1 MKDNLYNP
9 VPGKPG
15 CNCGQPPAHP
25 CPPPMPGCDCGQ
37 PPVPPQ
43 CPPPC
48 PPPEFPPFCPEDKPM
63 MGKPCCPPPPMP
75 PAPSVVSGMDLYEAM
90 NHLSD
95 RVNICIHNYNQVMAE
110 NYKAL
115 RNMQRAA
122 EENGAY
128 YGPGEV
134 WVEEGYYPDESA
146 TYHIVHKACVDRRG
160 EPIRMQLHLAYGNT
174 TNSKIEQNIF
184 SASKVEYADKIMV
197 AIPKGDKGWYGKAL
211 WHGCP
216 MPSADEPTLWTVGF
230 TRAGVMRV
238 YGNSVNVDQMLRDT
252 VEDAMGVS
260 GVLVMD
266 GKVTDDSYRQYIPN
280 AEQQTSRVCM
290 GQNMATREVVILTVG
305 NENDVNKK
313 GLTSKACA
321 EILRQYGC
329 DIAVELCEGV
339 GSGAMD
345 KGSLMYVP
353 DDTEEPTAYA
363 YWFISRKCFYKNDYE
378 RELAELVQNYG
389 ACIWGGFL
397 NKKAIAQVKSELE
410 EEIQRAKDAEQ
421 QLQENID
428 AEAKA
433 REDADNVLQ
442 DNIDAEAKARAD
454 ADKVLQGNIDA
465 EAKARA
471 DADKVLQGNIDAEAK
486 ARADAD
492 KVLQGNIGAEAKARA
507 DADKVLQGNI
517 DKEALARQNA
527 DAALQENINKEAQ
540 ARQAADTVLQGN
552 IDKETKARIAA
563 DTALGQ
569 RIDGLDTRLTAA
581 EAEIVKINQLLTV
594 LQQQMS
600 SLDATVT
607 ELAKT
612 ISDIET
618 SLNNLKQTVL
628 ALVSRVDEL
637 STTVNNIISGAQ
649 DLPYVKRA
657 GDTMSGALGLDYSRS
672 GNISNFGAIA
682 LGASKPTGSLRP
694 MIGVVGQQNSN
705 GDGILELHG
714 KNQVVVEL
722 GPDAETDSTRV
733 ATIDVGGADII
744 SRIRVRDASW
754 NAKGSIDATN
764 NGLGI
769 SATGKQIAV
778 SAGELKL
785 NAPITSD
792 IQVADD
798 SKVVKG
804 RLSDTT
810 DGVALSAEDGA
821 CLKVGKNAV
830 TVCDNT
836 GDTSQ
841 IKGVKTG
848 TENTDAVNVKQLR
861 DAGSAYVKK
870 SGDSMNGTLVFPD
883 NRYINFSGPAQ
894 YGDGVVYLNCTSLNA
909 PGLDNSKFQV
919 GIVSRGE
926 DASIGFTFTKGK
938 LTAGRGNTLD
948 KPCILGGIDTPVSEH
963 DAVNKGYVDGLVTVS
978 APALSDLSALNL
990 RLEIAGT
997 PSIALKGRTPVRVPN
1012 ERMVVLPF
1020 AGSGTAPGKGSGY
1033 ISFEYEVDN
1042 SGFGWAPVYCS
1053 MGQASTWT
1061 GGAYIWHNAEINK
1074 RAVASKINVEI
1085 ASNSD
1090 IPIAGN
1096 IYLKYLPLTTTEI
1109 TP

>member
-9 VPGKPG
+9 MPGKPG
-15 CNCGQPPAHP
+15 C
-25 CPPPMPGCDCGQ
+25 DCGK

-48 PPPEFPPFCPEDKPM
+48 PPPEFPPFCPEDRPV
-63 MGKPCCPPPPMP
+63 MGKPCCPPPPPMP
-75 PAPSVVSGMDLYEAM
+75 PVPSVVSGMDLYEAM

-95 RVNICIHNYNQVMAE
+95 RVNVCIHNYNQVMAE

-184 SASKVEYADKIMV
+184 SASKVEYADKMMV

-238 YGNSVNVDQMLRDT
+238 YGNSVSIDQMLRDT

-397 NKKAIAQVKSELE
+397 NKKAIAQVKAELE

-421 QLQENID
+421 QLQGNIDAEAAAREEADNQLQANID

-433 REDADNVLQ
+433 REDAD
-442 DNIDAEAKARAD
+442 
-454 ADKVLQGNIDA
+454 KVLQGNIDK
-465 EAKARA
+465 EAKARE
-471 DADKVLQGNIDAEAK
+471 DADKVLQS
-486 ARADAD
+486 
-492 KVLQGNIGAEAKARA
+492 
-507 DADKVLQGNI
+507 NI

-527 DAALQENINKEAQ
+527 DAALQDNINKEAQ
-540 ARQAADTVLQGN
+540 ARQAADTELQGN
-552 IDKETKARIAA
+552 IDKEAEARKAA

-569 RIDGLDTRLTAA
+569 RIDGLNTRLTAA

-594 LQQQMS
+594 LQQQMT

-612 ISDIET
+612 IADIET

-628 ALVSRVDEL
+628 TLVSRVDSISETI
-637 STTVNNIISGAQ
+637 SKIISGEQ

-657 GDTMSGALGLDYSRS
+657 GDTMSGDLKMA
-672 GNISNFGAIA
+672 
-682 LGASKPTGSLRP
+682 
-694 MIGVVGQQNSN
+694 
-705 GDGILELHG
+705 
-714 KNQVVVEL
+714 
-722 GPDAETDSTRV
+722 
-733 ATIDVGGADII
+733 
-744 SRIRVRDASW
+744 DASGTV
-754 NAKGSIDATN
+754 KGS
-764 NGLGI
+764 
-769 SATGKQIAV
+769 
-778 SAGELKL
+778 
-785 NAPITSD
+785 
-792 IQVADD
+792 
-798 SKVVKG
+798 
-804 RLSDTT
+804 LSDTT

-821 CLKVGKNAV
+821 CLKVGAEAV
-830 TVCDNT
+830 TVCDN
-836 GDTSQ
+836 GGGTSQ

-848 TENTDAVNVKQLR
+848 TEDTDAVNVKQLT
-861 DAGSAYVKK
+861 DAGSVFVKK
-870 SGDSMNGTLVFPD
+870 TGDTMTGQLTMNDDQQIVLFSSAGGGATILSGSSIRQDRVVTL
-883 NRYINFSGPAQ
+883 
-894 YGDGVVYLNCTSLNA
+894 
-909 PGLDNSKFQV
+909 
-919 GIVSRGE
+919 
-926 DASIGFTFTKGK
+926 
-938 LTAGRGNTLD
+938 
-948 KPCILGGIDTPVSEH
+948 LGGKAGKGTALEVWPDYVQLHKESGISHAVPLKGVATPTETN
-963 DAVNKGYVDGLVTVS
+963 DAVNKGYVDELLGLQYFSMGDALKWRGKAETGSISGVMLNIGKTVMLVLDPDTWYPPAGAYPDGTLKLPMPSGWSDRGPDYRGVNGYFSWRQAS
-978 APALSDLSALNL
+978 ACTADETSNVFSVHFIPDATSETVNPVLNINL
-990 RLEIAGT
+990 RINDETSHILNT
-997 PSIALKGRTPVRVPN
+997 SPVI
-1012 ERMVVLPF
+1012 F
-1020 AGSGTAPGKGSGY
+1020 
-1033 ISFEYEVDN
+1033 
-1042 SGFGWAPVYCS
+1042 
-1053 MGQASTWT
+1053 
-1061 GGAYIWHNAEINK
+1061 
-1074 RAVASKINVEI
+1074 VANYYSPTV
-1085 ASNSD
+1085 
-1090 IPIAGN
+1090 
-1096 IYLKYLPLTTTEI
+1096 
-1109 TP
+1109 

>member
-1 MKDNLYNP
+1 MKDNFYKP

-15 CNCGQPPAHP
+15 CNCGQPPSHP
-25 CPPPMPGCDCGQ
+25 CPTPMPGCDCGE

-48 PPPEFPPFCPEDKPM
+48 PPPEFPAFCPDDKPM

-397 NKKAIAQVKSELE
+397 NKKAIAQVKTELA

-428 AEAKA
+428 AEARA
-433 REDADNVLQ
+433 REDADN
-442 DNIDAEAKARAD
+442 
-454 ADKVLQGNIDA
+454 VLQGNIDA

-471 DADKVLQGNIDAEAK
+471 DADKVLQGNID
-486 ARADAD
+486 
-492 KVLQGNIGAEAKARA
+492 AEAKARA

-540 ARQAADTVLQGN
+540 ARQAGDAVLQGN
-552 IDKETKARIAA
+552 IDKETEARKAA

-569 RIDGLDTRLTAA
+569 RIDGLNTRLTAA

-594 LQQQMS
+594 LQQQMA

-628 ALVSRVDEL
+628 KLVSRVDEL

-657 GDTMSGALGLDYSRS
+657 GDTMTGDLKMASDSGTVM
-672 GNISNFGAIA
+672 GA
-682 LGASKPTGSLRP
+682 
-694 MIGVVGQQNSN
+694 
-705 GDGILELHG
+705 
-714 KNQVVVEL
+714 
-722 GPDAETDSTRV
+722 
-733 ATIDVGGADII
+733 
-744 SRIRVRDASW
+744 
-754 NAKGSIDATN
+754 
-764 NGLGI
+764 
-769 SATGKQIAV
+769 
-778 SAGELKL
+778 
-785 NAPITSD
+785 
-792 IQVADD
+792 
-798 SKVVKG
+798 
-804 RLSDTT
+804 LSDTA

-821 CLKVGKNAV
+821 CLKVGTEAV
-830 TVCDNT
+830 TVCDNA
-836 GDTSQ
+836 GSNAQ
-841 IKGVKTG
+841 IHGVKAG
-848 TENTDAVNVKQLR
+848 VADSDAVNVKQLT
-861 DAGSAYVKK
+861 DAGEEFVKK
-870 SGDSMNGTLVFPD
+870 SGDTM
-883 NRYINFSGPAQ
+883 SGELTIT
-894 YGDGVVYLNCTSLNA
+894 GGHNL
-909 PGLDNSKFQV
+909 
-919 GIVSRGE
+919 IVSARNPTRTVVVAPESITAGNFF
-926 DASIGFTFTKGK
+926 SIGYRDSITQENWRSILFDNNEITFTKGAPANR
-938 LTAGRGNTLD
+938 TPA
-948 KPCILGGIDTPVSEH
+948 IVGGIATPVSLN
-963 DAVNKGYVDGLVTVS
+963 DAVNKVYVDGLVTVS

-997 PSIALKGRTPVRVPN
+997 PSIALKGRTPVSVHN

-1074 RAVASKINVEI
+1074 RAVASKITVEI
-1085 ASNSD
+1085 NSNSD

>member
-9 VPGKPG
+9 MPGKPG
-15 CNCGQPPAHP
+15 CDCGQPPVHP
-25 CPPPMPGCDCGQ
+25 CPPPMHGCDCGK

-48 PPPEFPPFCPEDKPM
+48 PPPVFPPFCPEDKPM

-128 YGPGEV
+128 YGPCEV

-184 SASKVEYADKIMV
+184 SASKVEYADKMLV

-313 GLTSKACA
+313 GLTSRACA

-397 NKKAIAQVKSELE
+397 NKKAIAQVKAELA

-421 QLQENID
+421 HLQENID
-428 AEAKA
+428 AEAA
-433 REDADNVLQ
+433 DREEADNRLQ
-442 DNIDAEAKARAD
+442 ANIDAEA
-454 ADKVLQGNIDA
+454 Q
-465 EAKARA
+465 
-471 DADKVLQGNIDAEAK
+471 
-486 ARADAD
+486 
-492 KVLQGNIGAEAKARA
+492 ARA

-552 IDKETKARIAA
+552 IDKETEARKAA

-569 RIDGLDTRLTAA
+569 RIDGLNTRLTAA

-594 LQQQMS
+594 LQQQMA

-628 ALVSRVDEL
+628 TLVSRVDEL
-637 STTVNNIISGAQ
+637 STTVTNIISGAQ

-657 GDTMSGALGLDYSRS
+657 GDTMTGTLGLSLSSYPTD
-672 GNISNFGAIA
+672 GMVVFGQTAPSTPA
-682 LGASKPTGSLRP
+682 
-694 MIGVVGQQNSN
+694 
-705 GDGILELHG
+705 ILEPSVSG
-714 KNQVVVEL
+714 
-722 GPDAETDSTRV
+722 STEGR
-733 ATIDVGGADII
+733 
-744 SRIRVRDASW
+744 SRISILAKDFFIGHLVDSVPVYTVNFADTRNWVKNGIAFKDHDEIT
-754 NAKGSIDATN
+754 KGSI
-764 NGLGI
+764 
-769 SATGKQIAV
+769 
-778 SAGELKL
+778 
-785 NAPITSD
+785 
-792 IQVADD
+792 
-798 SKVVKG
+798 
-804 RLSDTT
+804 SDTN
-810 DGVALSAEDGA
+810 DGVALSAVNGA
-821 CLKVGKNAV
+821 CLKVGAEAV
-830 TVCDNT
+830 TVCDNS
-836 GDTSQ
+836 GGTSQ
-841 IKGVKTG
+841 IKGVKTP
-848 TENTDAVNVKQLR
+848 TEVN
-861 DAGSAYVKK
+861 
-870 SGDSMNGTLVFPD
+870 
-883 NRYINFSGPAQ
+883 
-894 YGDGVVYLNCTSLNA
+894 
-909 PGLDNSKFQV
+909 
-919 GIVSRGE
+919 
-926 DASIGFTFTKGK
+926 
-938 LTAGRGNTLD
+938 
-948 KPCILGGIDTPVSEH
+948 
-963 DAVNKGYVDGLVTVS
+963 DAVNKGYVDGLTGLQYFTVADGLKWRNKTETSSVSGIMVNMGKTVMLVLDPSTWYPPAGAYPKGTLKLPMPTGWPDRGPDSRGGNGYFCWKQAS
-978 APALSDLSALNL
+978 AGSAGEGSNVFPFSFTANKTSETVNPTL
-990 RLEIAGT
+990 
-997 PSIALKGRTPVRVPN
+997 SIALKINDETSHVLEASPVI
-1012 ERMVVLPF
+1012 F
-1020 AGSGTAPGKGSGY
+1020 
-1033 ISFEYEVDN
+1033 
-1042 SGFGWAPVYCS
+1042 
-1053 MGQASTWT
+1053 
-1061 GGAYIWHNAEINK
+1061 
-1074 RAVASKINVEI
+1074 VASYY
-1085 ASNSD
+1085 A
-1090 IPIAGN
+1090 P
-1096 IYLKYLPLTTTEI
+1096 TT
-1109 TP
+1109 

>member
-15 CNCGQPPAHP
+15 CDCGQPPAHP
-25 CPPPMPGCDCGQ
+25 CPPPMPGCDCGK

-48 PPPEFPPFCPEDKPM
+48 PPPVFPPFCPEDKPM

-128 YGPGEV
+128 YGPCEV

-184 SASKVEYADKIMV
+184 SASKVEYADKMMV

-216 MPSADEPTLWTVGF
+216 IPSADEPTLWTVGF

-238 YGNSVNVDQMLRDT
+238 YGNSVSVDQMLRDT

-313 GLTSKACA
+313 GLTSRACA

-397 NKKAIAQVKSELE
+397 NKKAIAQVKAELA

-428 AEAKA
+428 AEARA

-442 DNIDAEAKARAD
+442 
-454 ADKVLQGNIDA
+454 GNIDA
-465 EAKARA
+465 EA
-471 DADKVLQGNIDAEAK
+471 Q
-486 ARADAD
+486 
-492 KVLQGNIGAEAKARA
+492 ARA

-527 DAALQENINKEAQ
+527 DAALQDNINKEAQ
-540 ARQAADTVLQGN
+540 ARQAADTELQGN
-552 IDKETKARIAA
+552 IDKEAEARRAA

-569 RIDGLDTRLTAA
+569 RIDGLNTRLTSA

-594 LQQQMS
+594 LQQQMT

-612 ISDIET
+612 IADIET

-628 ALVSRVDEL
+628 TLVSRVDSISE
-637 STTVNNIISGAQ
+637 TINKIISGEQ

-657 GDTMSGALGLDYSRS
+657 GDTMTGDLKMADASGTVKGSLSD
-672 GNISNFGAIA
+672 ISDGIA
-682 LGASKPTGSLRP
+682 LT
-694 MIGVVGQQNSN
+694 
-705 GDGILELHG
+705 
-714 KNQVVVEL
+714 
-722 GPDAETDSTRV
+722 AE
-733 ATIDVGGADII
+733 
-744 SRIRVRDASW
+744 
-754 NAKGSIDATN
+754 N
-764 NGLGI
+764 
-769 SATGKQIAV
+769 
-778 SAGELKL
+778 
-785 NAPITSD
+785 
-792 IQVADD
+792 
-798 SKVVKG
+798 
-804 RLSDTT
+804 
-810 DGVALSAEDGA
+810 GA
-821 CLKVGKNAV
+821 CLKVGAEAV
-830 TVCDNT
+830 TVCDNA
-836 GDTSQ
+836 GGASQ

-848 TENTDAVNVKQLR
+848 KEDTDAVNVGQLNKF
-861 DAGSAYVKK
+861 GNGFVKK
-870 SGDSMNGTLVFPD
+870 TGDTMTGPLTLRSNAGGSITLFAPGGAEYTTLTGKAISGSSDLAINHSNSSEPYDDMRGLVFKQKEVK
-883 NRYINFSGPAQ
+883 F
-894 YGDGVVYLNCTSLNA
+894 YGGGGV
-909 PGLDNSKFQV
+909 
-919 GIVSRGE
+919 
-926 DASIGFTFTKGK
+926 
-938 LTAGRGNTLD
+938 
-948 KPCILGGIDTPVSEH
+948 PCVVGGIASPVSSN
-963 DAVNKGYVDGLVTVS
+963 DAVNKGYVDGLLGLQYFTVGDGLS
-978 APALSDLSALNL
+978 WAGKTETSSISGVMLNIGKTVMLVLDPNTWYPPARRNPSGTLKLPAPIGWTDRGLD
-990 RLEIAGT
+990 AGGRNGCFCWKQA
-997 PSIALKGRTPVRVPN
+997 SVGMAREGRTHFSFNIIANKSSEKVNPTLSVDLFTFDETAHIVETGPVI
-1012 ERMVVLPF
+1012 F
-1020 AGSGTAPGKGSGY
+1020 
-1033 ISFEYEVDN
+1033 
-1042 SGFGWAPVYCS
+1042 
-1053 MGQASTWT
+1053 
-1061 GGAYIWHNAEINK
+1061 
-1074 RAVASKINVEI
+1074 VADYYTS
-1085 ASNSD
+1085 A
-1090 IPIAGN
+1090 
-1096 IYLKYLPLTTTEI
+1096 T
-1109 TP
+1109 

>member
-9 VPGKPG
+9 MPGKPG
-15 CNCGQPPAHP
+15 CDCGQPPVHP

-48 PPPEFPPFCPEDKPM
+48 PPPEFPPFCPEDKPR
-63 MGKPCCPPPPMP
+63 MGKPFCPPPPMP

-160 EPIRMQLHLAYGNT
+160 EPIRVQLHLAYGNT

-184 SASKVEYADKIMV
+184 SASKVEYADKMMV

-238 YGNSVNVDQMLRDT
+238 YGNSVSVDQMLRDT

-266 GKVTDDSYRQYIPN
+266 GKVTDDSYRQHIPN

-397 NKKAIAQVKSELE
+397 NKKAIAQVKAELA

-428 AEAKA
+428 AEARA
-433 REDADNVLQ
+433 REEADNQLQ
-442 DNIDAEAKARAD
+442 ANIDAEAKTRED

-471 DADKVLQGNIDAEAK
+471 DADKVLQGNID
-486 ARADAD
+486 
-492 KVLQGNIGAEAKARA
+492 
-507 DADKVLQGNI
+507 
-517 DKEALARQNA
+517 KEALARENA
-527 DAALQENINKEAQ
+527 DATLQQNINKEAQ
-540 ARQAADTVLQGN
+540 ARQAADTELQAN
-552 IDKETKARIAA
+552 IDKETEARKAA

-569 RIDGLDTRLTAA
+569 RIDGLNTRLTAA
-581 EAEIVKINQLLTV
+581 EAEIVKINQLLAV
-594 LQQQMS
+594 LQQQMT

-628 ALVSRVDEL
+628 TLVSRVDEL

-657 GDTMSGALGLDYSRS
+657 GDTMTGCLGVSLRASPF
-672 GNISNFGAIA
+672 IGAIA
-682 LGASKPTGSLRP
+682 LGQNAPVDIENIKSPCIVGNAGHEGTLDSLTFQTSRVWIGRREDNRLVKVFSTDETGANVYMGL
-694 MIGVVGQQNSN
+694 
-705 GDGILELHG
+705 
-714 KNQVVVEL
+714 KFY
-722 GPDAETDSTRV
+722 DAGNTY
-733 ATIDVGGADII
+733 
-744 SRIRVRDASW
+744 
-754 NAKGSIDATN
+754 KGS
-764 NGLGI
+764 
-769 SATGKQIAV
+769 V
-778 SAGELKL
+778 S
-785 NAPITSD
+785 D
-792 IQVADD
+792 VD
-798 SKVVKG
+798 
-804 RLSDTT
+804 
-810 DGVALSAEDGA
+810 DGVALTADGGA
-821 CLKVGKNAV
+821 CLKVEAQAV
-830 TVCDNT
+830 TVCDNA
-836 GDTSQ
+836 GGTSQ
-841 IKGVKTG
+841 IKGVKDAA
-848 TENTDAVNVKQLR
+848 EDNDAVNLRQLN
-861 DAGSAYVKK
+861 ALKTEAEGTYVKK
-870 SGDSMNGTLVFPD
+870 SGDTMTGDLGVSIGRAPGTVHGAVLLGCAADGDVDGNAPK
-883 NRYINFSGPAQ
+883 ISGTNNDGVKTVKVSA
-894 YGDGVVYLNCTSLNA
+894 GDGVVLSRHTSANDSKPYATELVIESDTRIDLHKRTFDSNA
-909 PGLDNSKFQV
+909 SDAGYTDTNL
-919 GIVSRGE
+919 IVRGV
-926 DASIGFTFTKGK
+926 
-938 LTAGRGNTLD
+938 N
-948 KPCILGGIDTPVSEH
+948 TPVEDN
-963 DAVNKGYVDGLVTVS
+963 DAVNKGYVDTP
-978 APALSDLSALNL
+978 ADMPALSNIFVTFGDKL
-990 RLEIAGT
+990 LEPLTLINMHCRDRFGV
-997 PSIALKGRTPVRVPN
+997 LVP
-1012 ERMVVLPF
+1012 
-1020 AGSGTAPGKGSGY
+1020 A
-1033 ISFEYEVDN
+1033 DN
-1042 SGFGWAPVYCS
+1042 SVIIPS
-1053 MGQASTWT
+1053 
-1061 GGAYIWHNAEINK
+1061 GGGSL
-1074 RAVASKINVEI
+1074 AVAIRTGTNYTE
-1085 ASNSD
+1085 
-1090 IPIAGN
+1090 AGEAHTEWC
-1096 IYLKYLPLTTTEI
+1096 LTCVSGRDTEYAPEACYI
-1109 TP
+1109 QPGSTNKKSEVHAKAHLGVQAERAMPALALTFEKMCLMCDDTVPV

>member
-9 VPGKPG
+9 MPGKPG
-15 CNCGQPPAHP
+15 C
-25 CPPPMPGCDCGQ
+25 DCGK

-48 PPPEFPPFCPEDKPM
+48 PPPEFPPFCPEDRPV
-63 MGKPCCPPPPMP
+63 MGKPCCPPPPPMP
-75 PAPSVVSGMDLYEAM
+75 PVPSVVSGMDLYEAM

-95 RVNICIHNYNQVMAE
+95 RVNVCIHNYNQVMAE

-184 SASKVEYADKIMV
+184 SASKVEYADKMMV
-197 AIPKGDKGWYGKAL
+197 AVPKGENGWYGKAL

-216 MPSADEPTLWTVGF
+216 IPSADEPTLWTVGF

-238 YGNSVNVDQMLRDT
+238 YGNSVSIDQMLRDT

-329 DIAVELCEGV
+329 DIAIELCEGV

-397 NKKAIAQVKSELE
+397 NKKAIAQVKTELE
-410 EEIQRAKDAEQ
+410 EEVQRAKDAEQ
-421 QLQENID
+421 QLQKNIDAEATAREEADNQLQANID

-433 REDADNVLQ
+433 REDAD
-442 DNIDAEAKARAD
+442 
-454 ADKVLQGNIDA
+454 KVLQGNIDK
-465 EAKARA
+465 EAKARE
-471 DADKVLQGNIDAEAK
+471 DADKVLQS
-486 ARADAD
+486 
-492 KVLQGNIGAEAKARA
+492 
-507 DADKVLQGNI
+507 NI

-552 IDKETKARIAA
+552 IDKEAEARKAA

-569 RIDGLDTRLTAA
+569 RIDGLNTRLTAA

-594 LQQQMS
+594 LQQQMT

-612 ISDIET
+612 IADIET

-628 ALVSRVDEL
+628 TLVSRVDSISE
-637 STTVNNIISGAQ
+637 TINKIISGEQ

-657 GDTMSGALGLDYSRS
+657 GDTMSGDLKMA
-672 GNISNFGAIA
+672 
-682 LGASKPTGSLRP
+682 
-694 MIGVVGQQNSN
+694 
-705 GDGILELHG
+705 
-714 KNQVVVEL
+714 
-722 GPDAETDSTRV
+722 
-733 ATIDVGGADII
+733 
-744 SRIRVRDASW
+744 DASGTV
-754 NAKGSIDATN
+754 KGS
-764 NGLGI
+764 
-769 SATGKQIAV
+769 
-778 SAGELKL
+778 
-785 NAPITSD
+785 
-792 IQVADD
+792 
-798 SKVVKG
+798 
-804 RLSDTT
+804 LSDTA

-821 CLKVGKNAV
+821 CLKVGTEAV
-830 TVCDNT
+830 TVCDNA
-836 GDTSQ
+836 GGTSQ
-841 IKGVKTG
+841 IKGVKAG
-848 TENTDAVNVKQLR
+848 TEDTDAVNVKQLMG
-861 DAGSAYVKK
+861 AGAAYVKK
-870 SGDSMNGTLVFPD
+870 SGDSMSGTLIFPE
-883 NRYINFSGPAQ
+883 NNYINFRGPAQ
-894 YGDGVVYLNCTSLNA
+894 SGNGTVYLNCTSLNA
-909 PGLDNSKFQV
+909 PGLDNSRFQV

-938 LTAGRGNTLD
+938 LKAGRGNTLD
-948 KPCILGGIDTPVSEH
+948 KPCIIGGIDTPVSDN
-963 DAVNKGYVDGLVTVS
+963 DAVNKGYVDGLVTVT
-978 APALSDLSALNL
+978 APALSDLTNL
-990 RLEIAGT
+990 GLSLELTDT
-997 PSIALKGRTPVRVPN
+997 PSIELTPGTPVSVN
-1012 ERMVVLPF
+1012 GERMIIVPF
-1020 AGSGTAPGKGSGY
+1020 VGTGTAKGSGY
-1033 ISFEYEVDN
+1033 INFEYRVDN
-1042 SGFGWAPVYCS
+1042 SGYAWVPVYCS
-1053 MGQASTWT
+1053 LGQGRTWPS
-1061 GGAYIWHNAEINK
+1061 GAYIHHLAELN
-1074 RAVASKINVEI
+1074 RYTVYSHINVEI
-1085 ASNSD
+1085 GGNSAV
-1090 IPIAGN
+1090 PIVGN
-1096 IYLKYLPLTTTEI
+1096 LYLKYLPLVTVDVNPE
-1109 TP
+1109 

>member
-9 VPGKPG
+9 MPGK
-15 CNCGQPPAHP
+15 
-25 CPPPMPGCDCGQ
+25 PGCDCGQ

-75 PAPSVVSGMDLYEAM
+75 PVPSVVSGMDLYEAM

-184 SASKVEYADKIMV
+184 SASKVEYADKMMV

-290 GQNMATREVVILTVG
+290 GQNMATKEVVILSVG

-329 DIAVELCEGV
+329 NIGVELCEGV

-397 NKKAIAQVKSELE
+397 NKKAIAQVKAELE
-410 EEIQRAKDAEQ
+410 EEIRRAMDAEE

-442 DNIDAEAKARAD
+442 
-454 ADKVLQGNIDA
+454 GNIDA

-471 DADKVLQGNIDAEAK
+471 DADKVLQSNIDAEAQ

-492 KVLQGNIGAEAKARA
+492 KVLQA
-507 DADKVLQGNI
+507 NI

-527 DAALQENINKEAQ
+527 DSALQENINKEAQ
-540 ARQAADTVLQGN
+540 ARQAADTALQGN
-552 IDKETKARIAA
+552 IDKETEARKAA

-569 RIDGLDTRLTAA
+569 RIDGLNTRLTAA
-581 EAEIVKINQLLTV
+581 EAEIVKINQLIAV
-594 LQQQMS
+594 LQKQMA

-628 ALVSRVDEL
+628 TLVSRVDEL
-637 STTVNNIISGAQ
+637 STTVNNIISGVQ

-657 GDTMSGALGLDYSRS
+657 GDTMTGELNLNYQLSELWEGLGGTISFGDSNTAKIIGGPGSDKEHYLGFLGDSSQFFDEDRKLIAIINSQGLDLVNHTIRRVSDGSYPSDAATYRQVQAKVAKS
-672 GNISNFGAIA
+672 GDTMSGD
-682 LGASKPTGSLRP
+682 LKMSDTSGTVKGSL
-694 MIGVVGQQNSN
+694 
-705 GDGILELHG
+705 
-714 KNQVVVEL
+714 
-722 GPDAETDSTRV
+722 
-733 ATIDVGGADII
+733 
-744 SRIRVRDASW
+744 
-754 NAKGSIDATN
+754 
-764 NGLGI
+764 
-769 SATGKQIAV
+769 
-778 SAGELKL
+778 
-785 NAPITSD
+785 SD
-792 IQVADD
+792 IA
-798 SKVVKG
+798 
-804 RLSDTT
+804 
-810 DGVALSAEDGA
+810 DGVALTAENGA
-821 CLKVGKNAV
+821 CLKVGAEAV
-830 TVCDNT
+830 TVCDNA
-836 GDTSQ
+836 GGAAQ
-841 IKGVKTG
+841 IKGVKAP
-848 TENTDAVNVKQLR
+848 TD
-861 DAGSAYVKK
+861 
-870 SGDSMNGTLVFPD
+870 D
-883 NRYINFSGPAQ
+883 N
-894 YGDGVVYLNCTSLNA
+894 
-909 PGLDNSKFQV
+909 
-919 GIVSRGE
+919 
-926 DASIGFTFTKGK
+926 
-938 LTAGRGNTLD
+938 
-948 KPCILGGIDTPVSEH
+948 
-963 DAVNKGYVDGLVTVS
+963 DAVNKGYVDGLAGLQYFSVADGLKWRGETETSLIEGVMLNICKTVMLVLDPS
-978 APALSDLSALNL
+978 TWSPPAVEDPY
-990 RLEIAGT
+990 GT
-997 PSIALKGRTPVRVPN
+997 LTLPMPTGWPERGPDMMGRTGYFCWKQASAGIGREGANHFPVEILAN
-1012 ERMVVLPF
+1012 TTSGVVNPTLNVHVYTPD
-1020 AGSGTAPGKGSGY
+1020 ATAH
-1033 ISFEYEVDN
+1033 IIDM
-1042 SGFGWAPVYCS
+1042 APV
-1053 MGQASTWT
+1053 
-1061 GGAYIWHNAEINK
+1061 IF
-1074 RAVASKINVEI
+1074 VASYYSP
-1085 ASNSD
+1085 AD
-1090 IPIAGN
+1090 
-1096 IYLKYLPLTTTEI
+1096 
-1109 TP
+1109 

>member
-9 VPGKPG
+9 MPG
-15 CNCGQPPAHP
+15 N
-25 CPPPMPGCDCGQ
+25 PGCDCGQ
-37 PPVPPQ
+37 TPVPPQ

-48 PPPEFPPFCPEDKPM
+48 PPPEFPPFCPEDRPV
-63 MGKPCCPPPPMP
+63 MGKPCCPPPPPMP
-75 PAPSVVSGMDLYEAM
+75 PVPSVVSGMDLYEAM
-90 NHLSD
+90 NNLSD
-95 RVNICIHNYNQVMAE
+95 RVNVCIHNYNQVMAE

-146 TYHIVHKACVDRRG
+146 TYHIIHKACVDRRG

-184 SASKVEYADKIMV
+184 SASKVEYADKMMV
-197 AIPKGDKGWYGKAL
+197 AIPKGEHGWYGKAL

-238 YGNSVNVDQMLRDT
+238 YGNSVSIDQMLRDT

-329 DIAVELCEGV
+329 DIGVELCEGV

-397 NKKAIAQVKSELE
+397 NKKAIAQVKAELE
-410 EEIQRAKDAEQ
+410 EEVQRAKDAEQ
-421 QLQENID
+421 QLQKNIDAEATTREEADDQLQANID

-433 REDADNVLQ
+433 RE
-442 DNIDAEAKARAD
+442 D

-465 EAKARA
+465 EAKAR
-471 DADKVLQGNIDAEAK
+471 E
-486 ARADAD
+486 
-492 KVLQGNIGAEAKARA
+492 

-552 IDKETKARIAA
+552 IDKEADARKAA

-569 RIDGLDTRLTAA
+569 RIDGLNTRLTAA

-594 LQQQMS
+594 LQQQMT

-612 ISDIET
+612 IADIET

-628 ALVSRVDEL
+628 TLVSRVDEL
-637 STTVNNIISGAQ
+637 STTVNNIITGAQ

-657 GDTMSGALGLDYSRS
+657 GDTMTGMLALKGNTPIPNVGVILLGNTLDAGFVAPSLLGGIDKGKGTLALNANETSIGPYVDGAV
-672 GNISNFGAIA
+672 IA
-682 LGASKPTGSLRP
+682 QALFTESEIRTYVPIKLT
-694 MIGVVGQQNSN
+694 N
-705 GDGILELHG
+705 
-714 KNQVVVEL
+714 
-722 GPDAETDSTRV
+722 
-733 ATIDVGGADII
+733 ADIE
-744 SRIRVRDASW
+744 V
-754 NAKGSIDATN
+754 KGS
-764 NGLGI
+764 
-769 SATGKQIAV
+769 
-778 SAGELKL
+778 
-785 NAPITSD
+785 
-792 IQVADD
+792 
-798 SKVVKG
+798 
-804 RLSDTT
+804 LSDTT
-810 DGVALSAEDGA
+810 DGVALSAENGA
-821 CLKVGKNAV
+821 CLKVGAGAV
-830 TVCDNT
+830 TVCDND
-836 GDTSQ
+836 GGTSQ
-841 IKGVKTG
+841 IKGVKTP
-848 TENTDAVNVKQLR
+848 TEVN
-861 DAGSAYVKK
+861 
-870 SGDSMNGTLVFPD
+870 
-883 NRYINFSGPAQ
+883 
-894 YGDGVVYLNCTSLNA
+894 
-909 PGLDNSKFQV
+909 
-919 GIVSRGE
+919 
-926 DASIGFTFTKGK
+926 
-938 LTAGRGNTLD
+938 
-948 KPCILGGIDTPVSEH
+948 
-963 DAVNKGYVDGLVTVS
+963 DAVNKGYVDGLLGLQSFSIADGLKWPGKTETGYIDGVMLNVGKTVMLVIDPSTWYPPARMNPTATLKLPMPIGWPDQSTDRQGRNRYFCWKQASAGMGREGTKHFSIDVTADGTS
-978 APALSDLSALNL
+978 AVVNPTLSASVYTFD
-990 RLEIAGT
+990 EEAHI
-997 PSIALKGRTPVRVPN
+997 V
-1012 ERMVVLPF
+1012 
-1020 AGSGTAPGKGSGY
+1020 
-1033 ISFEYEVDN
+1033 EV
-1042 SGFGWAPVYCS
+1042 GPMIF
-1053 MGQASTWT
+1053 
-1061 GGAYIWHNAEINK
+1061 
-1074 RAVASKINVEI
+1074 VA
-1085 ASNSD
+1085 D
-1090 IPIAGN
+1090 
-1096 IYLKYLPLTTTEI
+1096 YYLPAE
-1109 TP
+1109 

>member
-9 VPGKPG
+9 MPGKPG
-15 CNCGQPPAHP
+15 CGCGQPPA
-25 CPPPMPGCDCGQ
+25 
-37 PPVPPQ
+37 PPQ

-48 PPPEFPPFCPEDKPM
+48 PPPEFPPFCPEDRPV
-63 MGKPCCPPPPMP
+63 MGKPCCPPPPPMP
-75 PAPSVVSGMDLYEAM
+75 PVPSVVSGMDLYEAM

-95 RVNICIHNYNQVMAE
+95 RVNVCIHNYNQVMAE

-184 SASKVEYADKIMV
+184 SASKVEYADKMMV

-238 YGNSVNVDQMLRDT
+238 YGNSVSIDQMLRDT

-353 DDTEEPTAYA
+353 DDTEEPMAYA

-397 NKKAIAQVKSELE
+397 NKKAIAQVKAELK
-410 EEIQRAKDAEQ
+410 EEIQRAKDAEH
-421 QLQENID
+421 QLQENIDAEAAAREEGDNQLQANID

-433 REDADNVLQ
+433 REDAD
-442 DNIDAEAKARAD
+442 
-454 ADKVLQGNIDA
+454 KVLQGNID
-465 EAKARA
+465 
-471 DADKVLQGNIDAEAK
+471 
-486 ARADAD
+486 
-492 KVLQGNIGAEAKARA
+492 AEAKARA

-552 IDKETKARIAA
+552 IDKEAEARKAA

-569 RIDGLDTRLTAA
+569 RIDGLNTRLTAA
-581 EAEIVKINQLLTV
+581 ESEIVKINQLLTV
-594 LQQQMS
+594 LQQQMT

-612 ISDIET
+612 IADIET

-628 ALVSRVDEL
+628 TLVSRVDSISE
-637 STTVNNIISGAQ
+637 TINKIISGEQ

-657 GDTMSGALGLDYSRS
+657 GDTMTGDLKMGDASGTVKGSLSD
-672 GNISNFGAIA
+672 ISDGIA
-682 LGASKPTGSLRP
+682 LT
-694 MIGVVGQQNSN
+694 
-705 GDGILELHG
+705 
-714 KNQVVVEL
+714 
-722 GPDAETDSTRV
+722 AE
-733 ATIDVGGADII
+733 
-744 SRIRVRDASW
+744 
-754 NAKGSIDATN
+754 N
-764 NGLGI
+764 
-769 SATGKQIAV
+769 
-778 SAGELKL
+778 
-785 NAPITSD
+785 
-792 IQVADD
+792 
-798 SKVVKG
+798 
-804 RLSDTT
+804 
-810 DGVALSAEDGA
+810 GA
-821 CLKVGKNAV
+821 CLKVGAEAV

-836 GDTSQ
+836 GGASQ

-861 DAGSAYVKK
+861 DAGSAFVKK
-870 SGDSMNGTLVFPD
+870 TGDTMTGQLTMSADQQIALLTSAGGGKTVISGSRISQTRALSLV
-883 NRYINFSGPAQ
+883 G
-894 YGDGVVYLNCTSLNA
+894 
-909 PGLDNSKFQV
+909 
-919 GIVSRGE
+919 GE
-926 DASIGFTFTKGK
+926 DSTSTVLELWPGYAK
-938 LTAGRGNTLD
+938 LHREGAPSDPVRLAGVKAPTDDN
-948 KPCILGGIDTPVSEH
+948 
-963 DAVNKGYVDGLVTVS
+963 DAVNKGYVDGLLGLQYFSVADGIKWAGKTETSAISGVMLNIGKTVMLVLDPKTWYPPAGAYPDGTLKLPMPSGWADRGLDNRGVNGYFCWKQASAGSAEEGSNVFPFNVTANKTSETVN
-978 APALSDLSALNL
+978 PTL
-990 RLEIAGT
+990 
-997 PSIALKGRTPVRVPN
+997 SIALKISDETAHILKASPVI
-1012 ERMVVLPF
+1012 F
-1020 AGSGTAPGKGSGY
+1020 
-1033 ISFEYEVDN
+1033 
-1042 SGFGWAPVYCS
+1042 
-1053 MGQASTWT
+1053 
-1061 GGAYIWHNAEINK
+1061 
-1074 RAVASKINVEI
+1074 VASYYSP
-1085 ASNSD
+1085 A
-1090 IPIAGN
+1090 
-1096 IYLKYLPLTTTEI
+1096 T
-1109 TP
+1109 

>member
-15 CNCGQPPAHP
+15 CDCGQPPIHP
-25 CPPPMPGCDCGQ
+25 CPPPMPGCDCGK

-48 PPPEFPPFCPEDKPM
+48 PPPEFPPFCPEDKPR

-184 SASKVEYADKIMV
+184 SASKVEYADKMMV

-238 YGNSVNVDQMLRDT
+238 YGNSVSVDQMLRDT

-266 GKVTDDSYRQYIPN
+266 GKVTDDSYSQYIPN

-313 GLTSKACA
+313 GLTSRACA

-397 NKKAIAQVKSELE
+397 NKKAIAQVKAELA

-428 AEAKA
+428 AETAA
-433 REDADNVLQ
+433 REEADNQLQ
-442 DNIDAEAKARAD
+442 ANIDAEAQARAD
-454 ADKVLQGNIDA
+454 AD
-465 EAKARA
+465 E
-471 DADKVLQGNIDAEAK
+471 
-486 ARADAD
+486 
-492 KVLQGNIGAEAKARA
+492 
-507 DADKVLQGNI
+507 VLQGNI

-540 ARQAADTVLQGN
+540 ARQAGDTALQGN
-552 IDKETKARIAA
+552 IDKETEARKAA

-569 RIDGLDTRLTAA
+569 RIDGLNTRLTAA

-594 LQQQMS
+594 LQQQMT

-628 ALVSRVDEL
+628 TLVSRVDSISE
-637 STTVNNIISGAQ
+637 TINKIISGEQ

-657 GDTMSGALGLDYSRS
+657 GDTM
-672 GNISNFGAIA
+672 
-682 LGASKPTGSLRP
+682 TGDLK
-694 MIGVVGQQNSN
+694 M
-705 GDGILELHG
+705 
-714 KNQVVVEL
+714 
-722 GPDAETDSTRV
+722 A
-733 ATIDVGGADII
+733 
-744 SRIRVRDASW
+744 DASGTV
-754 NAKGSIDATN
+754 KGSM
-764 NGLGI
+764 
-769 SATGKQIAV
+769 
-778 SAGELKL
+778 
-785 NAPITSD
+785 
-792 IQVADD
+792 
-798 SKVVKG
+798 
-804 RLSDTT
+804 SDTA

-821 CLKVGKNAV
+821 CLKVGAEAV
-830 TVCDNT
+830 TVCDNA
-836 GDTSQ
+836 GGASQ

-848 TENTDAVNVKQLR
+848 TENTDAVNVKQLM

-870 SGDSMNGTLVFPD
+870 SGDTMKGRLIFPD
-883 NRYINFSGPAQ
+883 NHLLNFSGPAQ
-894 YGDGVVYLNCTSLNA
+894 PGNGIVTLNCDSLNA
-909 PGLDNSKFQV
+909 PGLDDSRFQV

-938 LTAGRGNTLD
+938 LTAGRGNILD
-948 KPCILGGIDTPVSEH
+948 KPCIIGGIDTPVSDN
-963 DAVNKGYVDGLVTVS
+963 DAVNKGYVDGLLGLQYFSIGDGLRWKGKTETELVTGVMLNVGKTVMLVLNS
-978 APALSDLSALNL
+978 STWYPPARMNPEA
-990 RLEIAGT
+990 T
-997 PSIALKGRTPVRVPN
+997 LK
-1012 ERMVVLPF
+1012 LPMPT
-1020 AGSGTAPGKGSGY
+1020 GWPDHGPDSTGLDGY
-1033 ISFEYEVDN
+1033 FC
-1042 SGFGWAPVYCS
+1042 WK
-1053 MGQASTWT
+1053 QASAGMGHESTT
-1061 GGAYIWHNAEINK
+1061 HFRIDVTANK
-1074 RAVASKINVEI
+1074 TSAVVNPTLSVNVFTYDESSHIVEASPMIFV
-1085 ASNSD
+1085 
-1090 IPIAGN
+1090 AG
-1096 IYLKYLPLTTTEI
+1096 YYRPAV
-1109 TP
+1109 

>member
-1 MKDNLYNP
+1 MKDNFYKP

-15 CNCGQPPAHP
+15 CNCGQPPSHP
-25 CPPPMPGCDCGQ
+25 CPTPMPGCDCGE

-48 PPPEFPPFCPEDKPM
+48 PPEFPAFCPEDKPM

-290 GQNMATREVVILTVG
+290 GQNMATREVVVLTVG

-397 NKKAIAQVKSELE
+397 NKKAIGQVKAELA
-410 EEIQRAKDAEQ
+410 EEIQRAKAAEQ

-428 AEAKA
+428 AEARA
-433 REDADNVLQ
+433 REDADN
-442 DNIDAEAKARAD
+442 
-454 ADKVLQGNIDA
+454 VLQGNIDA

-471 DADKVLQGNIDAEAK
+471 DADKALQGNIDAEAK
-486 ARADAD
+486 DRADAD
-492 KVLQGNIGAEAKARA
+492 KVLQA
-507 DADKVLQGNI
+507 NI

-540 ARQAADTVLQGN
+540 ARQAADSVLQGN
-552 IDKETKARIAA
+552 IDKETEARKAA
-563 DTALGQ
+563 DTTLGQ
-569 RIDGLDTRLTAA
+569 RIDGLNTRLTAA
-581 EAEIVKINQLLTV
+581 EGEIVKINQLLTV
-594 LQQQMS
+594 LQQQMA

-612 ISDIET
+612 IADIET
-618 SLNNLKQTVL
+618 SLNNLKKTVL
-628 ALVSRVDEL
+628 TLVSRVDEL

-672 GNISNFGAIA
+672 GSISNFGAIA
-682 LGASKPTGSLRP
+682 LGASKPTGSHRP

-705 GDGILELHG
+705 GNGILELHG
-714 KNQVVVEL
+714 KDQVVVEL
-722 GPDAETDSTRV
+722 GPDAETDSIRV
-733 ATIDVGGADII
+733 ATVDVGGADII
-744 SRIRVRDASW
+744 SRIMIRDASW
-754 NAKGSIDATN
+754 NAKGSINATN
-764 NGLGI
+764 NGLEI

-821 CLKVGKNAV
+821 CLKVGAQAV
-830 TVCDNT
+830 TVCDNAGGT
-836 GDTSQ
+836 AQ
-841 IKGVKTG
+841 IKGIKPGVADS
-848 TENTDAVNVKQLR
+848 DAVNVEQLTN
-861 DAGSAYVKK
+861 AGKEFVKK
-870 SGDSMNGTLVFPD
+870 TGDTMTGGLTITDGHELIVNARNPNKTVVIGAETISAG
-883 NRYINFSGPAQ
+883 NF
-894 YGDGVVYLNCTSLNA
+894 
-909 PGLDNSKFQV
+909 F
-919 GIVSRGE
+919 
-926 DASIGFTFTKGK
+926 SIGYQDSISLENRRSLLFNKNEIAFAKGQPANR
-938 LTAGRGNTLD
+938 TPA
-948 KPCILGGIDTPVSEH
+948 IVGGIDTPVSPN

-990 RLEIAGT
+990 QLEIAGT
-997 PSIALKGRTPVRVPN
+997 PSIALKGRTPVSVYN

-1020 AGSGTAPGKGSGY
+1020 TGSGTAPGKGSGY

-1042 SGFGWAPVYCS
+1042 RGFGWAPVYCS

-1061 GGAYIWHNAEINK
+1061 GGAYIWYNAEINK
-1074 RAVASKINVEI
+1074 RAVASKITVEI
-1085 ASNSD
+1085 NSNSG

-1109 TP
+1109 TPLS

>member
-15 CNCGQPPAHP
+15 CDCGKPPVHP
-25 CPPPMPGCDCGQ
+25 CPPPMPGCDCGK

-184 SASKVEYADKIMV
+184 SASKVEYADKMMV
-197 AIPKGDKGWYGKAL
+197 AIPKGDNGWYGKAL

-216 MPSADEPTLWTVGF
+216 IPSADEPTLWTVGF

-313 GLTSKACA
+313 GLTSRACA

-397 NKKAIAQVKSELE
+397 NKKAIAQVKAELA

-428 AEAKA
+428 AETAA
-433 REDADNVLQ
+433 REEADNQLQ
-442 DNIDAEAKARAD
+442 ANIDAEA
-454 ADKVLQGNIDA
+454 Q
-465 EAKARA
+465 
-471 DADKVLQGNIDAEAK
+471 
-486 ARADAD
+486 
-492 KVLQGNIGAEAKARA
+492 ARA

-552 IDKETKARIAA
+552 IDKETEARKAA

-569 RIDGLDTRLTAA
+569 RIDGLNTRLTAA

-594 LQQQMS
+594 LQQQMA

-628 ALVSRVDEL
+628 TLVSRVDEL

-657 GDTMSGALGLDYSRS
+657 GDTMTGILQFDIPVGELHAGVIAFGGPPGGEDSLTPYISGRKSPNADDIEVVASKVTVHNAVFVNTVDGGANRITQIADGTELGDAVTLRQLEQKVSKTGDTMSGDLRMADASGAV
-672 GNISNFGAIA
+672 
-682 LGASKPTGSLRP
+682 KGSL
-694 MIGVVGQQNSN
+694 
-705 GDGILELHG
+705 
-714 KNQVVVEL
+714 
-722 GPDAETDSTRV
+722 
-733 ATIDVGGADII
+733 
-744 SRIRVRDASW
+744 
-754 NAKGSIDATN
+754 
-764 NGLGI
+764 
-769 SATGKQIAV
+769 
-778 SAGELKL
+778 
-785 NAPITSD
+785 SD
-792 IQVADD
+792 IAN
-798 SKVVKG
+798 
-804 RLSDTT
+804 
-810 DGVALSAEDGA
+810 GVALSAENGA
-821 CLKVGKNAV
+821 CVKVGAQAV
-830 TVCDNT
+830 TVCDNA
-836 GDTSQ
+836 GGASQ
-841 IKGVKTG
+841 IKGVKTP
-848 TENTDAVNVKQLR
+848 TEAN
-861 DAGSAYVKK
+861 
-870 SGDSMNGTLVFPD
+870 
-883 NRYINFSGPAQ
+883 
-894 YGDGVVYLNCTSLNA
+894 
-909 PGLDNSKFQV
+909 
-919 GIVSRGE
+919 
-926 DASIGFTFTKGK
+926 
-938 LTAGRGNTLD
+938 
-948 KPCILGGIDTPVSEH
+948 
-963 DAVNKGYVDGLVTVS
+963 DAVNKGYVDGLLGLQYFSIADGLSWRGKTETSSISGFMLNIGKTVMLVLDPS
-978 APALSDLSALNL
+978 TWYPTARMNPSGTLKLPAPIGWADRGLCADGRNGYFCWKQASVGMAREGQTHFSFNITANKGSEKVNPTLSVDLFTFDETAHTVNTGPV
-990 RLEIAGT
+990 IFVADYYT
-997 PSIALKGRTPVRVPN
+997 PSV
-1012 ERMVVLPF
+1012 
-1020 AGSGTAPGKGSGY
+1020 
-1033 ISFEYEVDN
+1033 
-1042 SGFGWAPVYCS
+1042 
-1053 MGQASTWT
+1053 
-1061 GGAYIWHNAEINK
+1061 
-1074 RAVASKINVEI
+1074 
-1085 ASNSD
+1085 
-1090 IPIAGN
+1090 
-1096 IYLKYLPLTTTEI
+1096 
-1109 TP
+1109 

>member
-9 VPGKPG
+9 MTG
-15 CNCGQPPAHP
+15 CGCGQPPA
-25 CPPPMPGCDCGQ
+25 
-37 PPVPPQ
+37 PPQ

-48 PPPEFPPFCPEDKPM
+48 PPPEFPPFCPEDRPV
-63 MGKPCCPPPPMP
+63 MGKPCCPPPPPMP
-75 PAPSVVSGMDLYEAM
+75 PVPSVVSGMDLYEAM

-95 RVNICIHNYNQVMAE
+95 RVNVCIHNYNQVMAE

-184 SASKVEYADKIMV
+184 SASKVEYADKMMV

-238 YGNSVNVDQMLRDT
+238 YGNSVSIDQMLRDT

-397 NKKAIAQVKSELE
+397 NKKAIAQVKAELE

-421 QLQENID
+421 QLQENINAEATAREEADTQLQANID

-433 REDADNVLQ
+433 REDAD
-442 DNIDAEAKARAD
+442 
-454 ADKVLQGNIDA
+454 KVLQGNIDK
-465 EAKARA
+465 EAKAR
-471 DADKVLQGNIDAEAK
+471 E
-486 ARADAD
+486 
-492 KVLQGNIGAEAKARA
+492 

-552 IDKETKARIAA
+552 IDKEADARKAA

-569 RIDGLDTRLTAA
+569 RIDGLNTRLTAA

-594 LQQQMS
+594 LQQQMT

-612 ISDIET
+612 IADIET

-628 ALVSRVDEL
+628 TLVSRVDEL

-657 GDTMSGALGLDYSRS
+657 GDTMTGELSMLYDVGSGAKG
-672 GNISNFGAIA
+672 GFISFGKTVE
-682 LGASKPTGSLRP
+682 GGPTAQIFGSVLN
-694 MIGVVGQQNSN
+694 GV
-705 GDGILELHG
+705 
-714 KNQVVVEL
+714 
-722 GPDAETDSTRV
+722 
-733 ATIDVGGADII
+733 
-744 SRIRVRDASW
+744 
-754 NAKGSIDATN
+754 TN
-764 NGLGI
+764 L
-769 SATGKQIAV
+769 
-778 SAGELKL
+778 
-785 NAPITSD
+785 
-792 IQVADD
+792 
-798 SKVVKG
+798 VVKADNFSVVDGDNSDMFNLENTRALLAQPLVLTDDGTRKG
-804 RLSDTT
+804 RFSSIT
-810 DGVALSAEDGA
+810 DGVALSAEDGT
-821 CLKVGKNAV
+821 CLKVGAEAV
-830 TVCDNT
+830 TVCDNA
-836 GDTSQ
+836 GGTSQ
-841 IKGVKTG
+841 IKGVKAP
-848 TENTDAVNVKQLR
+848 TEAN
-861 DAGSAYVKK
+861 
-870 SGDSMNGTLVFPD
+870 
-883 NRYINFSGPAQ
+883 
-894 YGDGVVYLNCTSLNA
+894 
-909 PGLDNSKFQV
+909 
-919 GIVSRGE
+919 
-926 DASIGFTFTKGK
+926 
-938 LTAGRGNTLD
+938 
-948 KPCILGGIDTPVSEH
+948 
-963 DAVNKGYVDGLVTVS
+963 DAVNKGYVDGLLGLQSFSIADGLKWPGKTETGYIDGVMLNVGKTVMLVIDPSTWYPPARMNPTATLKLPMPIGWPDQSTDRQGRNRYFCWKQASAGMGQESTKHFSINVTANGTS
-978 APALSDLSALNL
+978 AVVNPTLSA
-990 RLEIAGT
+990 
-997 PSIALKGRTPVRVPN
+997 S
-1012 ERMVVLPF
+1012 
-1020 AGSGTAPGKGSGY
+1020 
-1033 ISFEYEVDN
+1033 
-1042 SGFGWAPVYCS
+1042 VYTFDEEAHIVNVGP
-1053 MGQASTWT
+1053 M
-1061 GGAYIWHNAEINK
+1061 IF
-1074 RAVASKINVEI
+1074 VA
-1085 ASNSD
+1085 D
-1090 IPIAGN
+1090 
-1096 IYLKYLPLTTTEI
+1096 YYLPAE
-1109 TP
+1109 

>member
-9 VPGKPG
+9 
-15 CNCGQPPAHP
+15 
-25 CPPPMPGCDCGQ
+25 MPGCDCGK
-37 PPVPPQ
+37 PPVPPQCPPPCPPPKPQ

-48 PPPEFPPFCPEDKPM
+48 PPPEFPPFCPEDRPM
-63 MGKPCCPPPPMP
+63 MGKPCCPPPPPMP
-75 PAPSVVSGMDLYEAM
+75 PVPSVVSGMDLYEAM

-95 RVNICIHNYNQVMAE
+95 RVNVCIHNYNQVMAE

-184 SASKVEYADKIMV
+184 SASKVEYADKMMV
-197 AIPKGDKGWYGKAL
+197 AIPKGEHGWYGKAL

-238 YGNSVNVDQMLRDT
+238 YGNSVSIDQMLRDT

-397 NKKAIAQVKSELE
+397 NKKAIAQVKAELE
-410 EEIQRAKDAEQ
+410 EEVQRAKDAEQ
-421 QLQENID
+421 QLQKNID
-428 AEAKA
+428 AEATA
-433 REDADNVLQ
+433 REEADNQLQ
-442 DNIDAEAKARAD
+442 ANIDAEEKARED

-465 EAKARA
+465 EAKAR
-471 DADKVLQGNIDAEAK
+471 E
-486 ARADAD
+486 
-492 KVLQGNIGAEAKARA
+492 

-527 DAALQENINKEAQ
+527 DAALQDNINKEAQ

-552 IDKETKARIAA
+552 IDKEAEARKAA

-569 RIDGLDTRLTAA
+569 RIDGLNTRLTAA
-581 EAEIVKINQLLTV
+581 EAEIVKINQLLAI
-594 LQQQMS
+594 LQQQMT

-612 ISDIET
+612 IADIET

-628 ALVSRVDEL
+628 TLVSRVDSISE
-637 STTVNNIISGAQ
+637 TINKIISGEQ

-657 GDTMSGALGLDYSRS
+657 GDTMSGD
-672 GNISNFGAIA
+672 
-682 LGASKPTGSLRP
+682 
-694 MIGVVGQQNSN
+694 
-705 GDGILELHG
+705 
-714 KNQVVVEL
+714 
-722 GPDAETDSTRV
+722 
-733 ATIDVGGADII
+733 
-744 SRIRVRDASW
+744 
-754 NAKGSIDATN
+754 
-764 NGLGI
+764 
-769 SATGKQIAV
+769 
-778 SAGELKL
+778 LKM
-785 NAPITSD
+785 
-792 IQVADD
+792 ADD
-798 SKVVKG
+798 SGAVKG
-804 RLSDTT
+804 SLSDTA

-821 CLKVGKNAV
+821 CLKVGAEAV

-836 GDTSQ
+836 GGTSQ
-841 IKGVKTG
+841 IKGVKAG
-848 TENTDAVNVKQLR
+848 TEDTDAANVKQLT
-861 DAGSAYVKK
+861 DATSGLGTTYVKK
-870 SGDSMNGTLVFPD
+870 DGDNMRGTLVGYGYSSVP
-883 NRYINFSGPAQ
+883 SQQKPAFRVGQ
-894 YGDGVVYLNCTSLNA
+894 TEMFARANGGFL
-909 PGLDNSKFQV
+909 LDNSTGF
-919 GIVSRGE
+919 I
-926 DASIGFTFTKGK
+926 SIQAEQND
-938 LTAGRGNTLD
+938 LN
-948 KPCILGGIDTPVSEH
+948 LGGHLGNIKISSSGIKVYHKNENTPIAISGVDTPVNSN
-963 DAVNKGYVDGLVTVS
+963 DAVNKGYVDGLLGLQYFS
-978 APALSDLSALNL
+978 LDN
-990 RLEIAGT
+990 
-997 PSIALKGRTPVRVPN
+997 ALKWRGKDETYSISGVMLNMGKTV
-1012 ERMVVLPF
+1012 MLVLDPDTWYPP
-1020 AGSGTAPGKGSGY
+1020 AGNHPDGTLKLPMPPGWSDRGPDFRGVNGY
-1033 ISFEYEVDN
+1033 FS
-1042 SGFGWAPVYCS
+1042 WR
-1053 MGQASTWT
+1053 QASACT
-1061 GGAYIWHNAEINK
+1061 GDEGSNVFQVSFIPSTTSETVNPVLNINLK
-1074 RAVASKINVEI
+1074 ITDEESHIVNTSPVIFVANYYSVAV
-1085 ASNSD
+1085 
-1090 IPIAGN
+1090 
-1096 IYLKYLPLTTTEI
+1096 
-1109 TP
+1109 

>member
-9 VPGKPG
+9 MPGKPG
-15 CNCGQPPAHP
+15 C
-25 CPPPMPGCDCGQ
+25 DCGK

-184 SASKVEYADKIMV
+184 SASKVEYADKMMV

-238 YGNSVNVDQMLRDT
+238 YGNSVSVDQMLRDT

-313 GLTSKACA
+313 GLTSRACA

-397 NKKAIAQVKSELE
+397 NKKAIAQVKAELE
-410 EEIQRAKDAEQ
+410 EEIQRAMDAEQ

-442 DNIDAEAKARAD
+442 
-454 ADKVLQGNIDA
+454 GNID
-465 EAKARA
+465 
-471 DADKVLQGNIDAEAK
+471 
-486 ARADAD
+486 
-492 KVLQGNIGAEAKARA
+492 AEAKARA

-527 DAALQENINKEAQ
+527 DTALQENINKEAQ
-540 ARQAADTVLQGN
+540 ARQAADTELQGN
-552 IDKETKARIAA
+552 IDKETEARKAA

-569 RIDGLDTRLTAA
+569 RIDGLNTRLTAA
-581 EAEIVKINQLLTV
+581 EAEIVKINQLLAV
-594 LQQQMS
+594 LQQQMA

-628 ALVSRVDEL
+628 TLVSRVDEL

-672 GNISNFGAIA
+672 GSISNFGAIA
-682 LGASKPTGSLRP
+682 LGASKPTGSHRP
-694 MIGVVGQQNSN
+694 MIGIVGQQNSN
-705 GDGILELHG
+705 GNGILELHG
-714 KNQVVVEL
+714 KDQVVVEL

-733 ATIDVGGADII
+733 ATVDVGGADII

-769 SATGKQIAV
+769 YATGKQIAV

-821 CLKVGKNAV
+821 CLKVGAEAV
-830 TVCDNT
+830 TVCDN
-836 GDTSQ
+836 GGGTSQ
-841 IKGVKTG
+841 IKGVKTP
-848 TENTDAVNVKQLR
+848 TEVN
-861 DAGSAYVKK
+861 
-870 SGDSMNGTLVFPD
+870 
-883 NRYINFSGPAQ
+883 
-894 YGDGVVYLNCTSLNA
+894 
-909 PGLDNSKFQV
+909 
-919 GIVSRGE
+919 
-926 DASIGFTFTKGK
+926 
-938 LTAGRGNTLD
+938 
-948 KPCILGGIDTPVSEH
+948 
-963 DAVNKGYVDGLVTVS
+963 DAVNKGYVDGLLGLQYFSVNNALEWKGKTETGSISGVMLNMGKTVMLVLDPDTWYPPAGNYPEGTLTLPMPSGWSDRGPDRRGVNGYFSWRQAS
-978 APALSDLSALNL
+978 ACTADEGSNVFSINFIPDATSETVNPALGINL
-990 RLEIAGT
+990 RINDESAHILNTSPVIFVANYYT
-997 PSIALKGRTPVRVPN
+997 P
-1012 ERMVVLPF
+1012 
-1020 AGSGTAPGKGSGY
+1020 
-1033 ISFEYEVDN
+1033 EV
-1042 SGFGWAPVYCS
+1042 
-1053 MGQASTWT
+1053 
-1061 GGAYIWHNAEINK
+1061 
-1074 RAVASKINVEI
+1074 
-1085 ASNSD
+1085 
-1090 IPIAGN
+1090 
-1096 IYLKYLPLTTTEI
+1096 
-1109 TP
+1109 

>member
-9 VPGKPG
+9 MPGKPG
-15 CNCGQPPAHP
+15 CDCGQPPVHP
-25 CPPPMPGCDCGQ
+25 CPPPMHGCGQ

-75 PAPSVVSGMDLYEAM
+75 PAPSIVSGMDLYEAM

-266 GKVTDDSYRQYIPN
+266 GKVTDDSYRQYIHN

-442 DNIDAEAKARAD
+442 
-454 ADKVLQGNIDA
+454 GNIDA

-471 DADKVLQGNIDAEAK
+471 DADKVLQGNID
-486 ARADAD
+486 
-492 KVLQGNIGAEAKARA
+492 AEAKARA

-552 IDKETKARIAA
+552 IDKETEARKAA

-569 RIDGLDTRLTAA
+569 RIDGLNTRLTAA

-594 LQQQMS
+594 LQQQMA

-628 ALVSRVDEL
+628 TLVSRVDSISE
-637 STTVNNIISGAQ
+637 TINKIISGEQ

-657 GDTMSGALGLDYSRS
+657 GDTMSGDLKMA
-672 GNISNFGAIA
+672 
-682 LGASKPTGSLRP
+682 
-694 MIGVVGQQNSN
+694 
-705 GDGILELHG
+705 
-714 KNQVVVEL
+714 
-722 GPDAETDSTRV
+722 
-733 ATIDVGGADII
+733 
-744 SRIRVRDASW
+744 DASG
-754 NAKGSIDATN
+754 AVKGS
-764 NGLGI
+764 
-769 SATGKQIAV
+769 
-778 SAGELKL
+778 
-785 NAPITSD
+785 
-792 IQVADD
+792 
-798 SKVVKG
+798 
-804 RLSDTT
+804 LSDTT

-870 SGDSMNGTLVFPD
+870 SGDSMNGTLIFPD

-894 YGDGVVYLNCTSLNA
+894 SGNGVVYLNCTSLNA
-909 PGLDNSKFQV
+909 PGLDNSMFQV
-919 GIVSRGE
+919 GIVDRGE

-938 LTAGRGNTLD
+938 LTAGRGNILD

-963 DAVNKGYVDGLVTVS
+963 DAVNKEYVDGLLGLQYFSIEDGLEWAGKTETGYIDGVMLNVGKTVMLVIDPSTWYPPARMNPEATLKLPMPTGWPDQSTDRQGRNRYFCWKQASAGMGREGAKHFSIDVTANGTS
-978 APALSDLSALNL
+978 AVVNPTLSATVFTFD
-990 RLEIAGT
+990 ETSHIVDVG
-997 PSIALKGRTPVRVPN
+997 PVI
-1012 ERMVVLPF
+1012 F
-1020 AGSGTAPGKGSGY
+1020 
-1033 ISFEYEVDN
+1033 
-1042 SGFGWAPVYCS
+1042 
-1053 MGQASTWT
+1053 
-1061 GGAYIWHNAEINK
+1061 
-1074 RAVASKINVEI
+1074 VA
-1085 ASNSD
+1085 D
-1090 IPIAGN
+1090 
-1096 IYLKYLPLTTTEI
+1096 YYLPSE
-1109 TP
+1109 

>member
-9 VPGKPG
+9 MPGKPG
-15 CNCGQPPAHP
+15 C
-25 CPPPMPGCDCGQ
+25 DCGK

-48 PPPEFPPFCPEDKPM
+48 PPPEFPPFCPEDRPV
-63 MGKPCCPPPPMP
+63 MGKPCCPPPPPMP
-75 PAPSVVSGMDLYEAM
+75 PVPSVVSGMDLYEAM

-95 RVNICIHNYNQVMAE
+95 RVNVCIHNYNQVMAE

-146 TYHIVHKACVDRRG
+146 TYHIIHKACVDRRG
-160 EPIRMQLHLAYGNT
+160 EPIRMQLHFAYGNT

-184 SASKVEYADKIMV
+184 SASKVEYADKMMV
-197 AIPKGDKGWYGKAL
+197 AIPKGENGWYGKAL

-238 YGNSVNVDQMLRDT
+238 YGNSVSVDQMVRDT

-397 NKKAIAQVKSELE
+397 NKKAIAQVKAELE

-428 AEAKA
+428 AEATT
-433 REDADNVLQ
+433 REEADTQLQ
-442 DNIDAEAKARAD
+442 ANIDAEAKARED
-454 ADKVLQGNIDA
+454 ADKVLQGNIDNEA
-465 EAKARA
+465 EARK
-471 DADKVLQGNIDAEAK
+471 
-486 ARADAD
+486 
-492 KVLQGNIGAEAKARA
+492 
-507 DADKVLQGNI
+507 
-517 DKEALARQNA
+517 
-527 DAALQENINKEAQ
+527 
-540 ARQAADTVLQGN
+540 
-552 IDKETKARIAA
+552 AA

-569 RIDGLDTRLTAA
+569 RIDGLNTRLTAA

-594 LQQQMS
+594 LQQQMT

-607 ELAKT
+607 GLAKT
-612 ISDIET
+612 IADIET
-618 SLNNLKQTVL
+618 SLNNLKQIVL
-628 ALVSRVDEL
+628 ILVNRVDSISE
-637 STTVNNIISGAQ
+637 TINKIISGEQ

-657 GDTMSGALGLDYSRS
+657 GDTM
-672 GNISNFGAIA
+672 
-682 LGASKPTGSLRP
+682 
-694 MIGVVGQQNSN
+694 N
-705 GDGILELHG
+705 GD
-714 KNQVVVEL
+714 
-722 GPDAETDSTRV
+722 
-733 ATIDVGGADII
+733 
-744 SRIRVRDASW
+744 
-754 NAKGSIDATN
+754 
-764 NGLGI
+764 
-769 SATGKQIAV
+769 
-778 SAGELKL
+778 LKM
-785 NAPITSD
+785 
-792 IQVADD
+792 ADD
-798 SKVVKG
+798 SGTVKG
-804 RLSDTT
+804 SLSDTA

-821 CLKVGKNAV
+821 CLKIGSNTV
-830 TVCDNT
+830 TVCDNA
-836 GDTSQ
+836 GGNAQ
-841 IKGVKTG
+841 IKGVKDG
-848 TENTDAVNVKQLR
+848 TDEQDAVTVKQLT
-861 DAGSAYVKK
+861 DTTAGFVKK
-870 SGDSMNGTLVFPD
+870 SGDVMSGNLRIAKNGSGGGYEGSLALGGPEGQSNPGVYGKYLASTSRLEL
-883 NRYINFSGPAQ
+883 RGAYISTPGANSIELYSHSPT
-894 YGDGVVYLNCTSLNA
+894 GVTIRTN
-909 PGLDNSKFQV
+909 V
-919 GIVSRGE
+919 GI
-926 DASIGFTFTKGK
+926 AQLYQKGGTTGLFLSTSTGQDLK
-938 LTAGRGNTLD
+938 LNGVL
-948 KPCILGGIDTPVSEH
+948 TPTETN
-963 DAVNKGYVDGLVTVS
+963 DAVNKGYVDGLLGLQYFAVADGLKWKGKTETSVVKGVMLNVGKTAMLVLDPATWYPPAGALPKAKLKLPMPAGWADRGSDPDGVNGYFCWNQASAGIVT
-978 APALSDLSALNL
+978 PAD
-990 RLEIAGT
+990 
-997 PSIALKGRTPVRVPN
+997 
-1012 ERMVVLPF
+1012 
-1020 AGSGTAPGKGSGY
+1020 GSGVFTFKAIAVKKSETVNPDLDLY
-1033 ISFEYEVDN
+1033 LNIS
-1042 SGFGWAPVYCS
+1042 
-1053 MGQASTWT
+1053 
-1061 GGAYIWHNAEINK
+1061 AETNHIIDTMPLIF
-1074 RAVASKINVEI
+1074 V
-1085 ASNSD
+1085 
-1090 IPIAGN
+1090 GN
-1096 IYLKYLPLTTTEI
+1096 YYRPAE
-1109 TP
+1109 

>member
-9 VPGKPG
+9 MPGKPG
-15 CNCGQPPAHP
+15 C
-25 CPPPMPGCDCGQ
+25 DCGK
-37 PPVPPQ
+37 
-43 CPPPC
+43 PPC

-184 SASKVEYADKIMV
+184 SASKVEYADKMMV

-238 YGNSVNVDQMLRDT
+238 YGNSVSVDQMLRDT

-313 GLTSKACA
+313 GLTSKACG

-397 NKKAIAQVKSELE
+397 NKKAIAQVKAELA

-421 QLQENID
+421 QLQ
-428 AEAKA
+428 
-433 REDADNVLQ
+433 
-442 DNIDAEAKARAD
+442 DNIDAEAAAREEGD
-454 ADKVLQGNIDA
+454 TQLQANID
-465 EAKARA
+465 
-471 DADKVLQGNIDAEAK
+471 
-486 ARADAD
+486 
-492 KVLQGNIGAEAKARA
+492 AEAKARA

-527 DAALQENINKEAQ
+527 DAALQDNINKEAQ

-552 IDKETKARIAA
+552 IDKETEARKAA

-569 RIDGLDTRLTAA
+569 RIDGLNTRLTAA

-594 LQQQMS
+594 LQQQMT

-612 ISDIET
+612 IADIET

-628 ALVSRVDEL
+628 TLVSRVDEL
-637 STTVNNIISGAQ
+637 STTVNNILSGAQ

-657 GDTMSGALGLDYSRS
+657 GDTMTGALGLS
-672 GNISNFGAIA
+672 ISSYPTDGMLVFGQNAPSVPAI
-682 LGASKPTGSLRP
+682 LEPS
-694 MIGVVGQQNSN
+694 VVGSTEGRSHINILAKDFFIGHLVDGAPVYNVNIADTRNWIKN
-705 GDGILELHG
+705 G
-714 KNQVVVEL
+714 
-722 GPDAETDSTRV
+722 
-733 ATIDVGGADII
+733 IDFKDHEEI
-744 SRIRVRDASW
+744 D
-754 NAKGSIDATN
+754 KGSI
-764 NGLGI
+764 
-769 SATGKQIAV
+769 
-778 SAGELKL
+778 
-785 NAPITSD
+785 
-792 IQVADD
+792 
-798 SKVVKG
+798 
-804 RLSDTT
+804 SDTD
-810 DGVALSAEDGA
+810 DGVALSARNGA
-821 CLKVGKNAV
+821 CLKVGAQAV
-830 TVCDNT
+830 TVCDNA
-836 GDTSQ
+836 GGTSQ
-841 IKGVKTG
+841 IKGVKTP
-848 TENTDAVNVKQLR
+848 TEAN
-861 DAGSAYVKK
+861 
-870 SGDSMNGTLVFPD
+870 
-883 NRYINFSGPAQ
+883 
-894 YGDGVVYLNCTSLNA
+894 
-909 PGLDNSKFQV
+909 
-919 GIVSRGE
+919 
-926 DASIGFTFTKGK
+926 
-938 LTAGRGNTLD
+938 
-948 KPCILGGIDTPVSEH
+948 
-963 DAVNKGYVDGLVTVS
+963 DAVNKRYVDGLTTVT
-978 APALSDLSALNL
+978 APALSDLSALDL
-990 RLEIAGT
+990 RLEIVGSS
-997 PSIALKGRTPVRVPN
+997 SIALTGGTPVSLPN

-1020 AGSGTAPGKGSGY
+1020 SGEGTAPGKGSGF
-1033 ISFEYEVDN
+1033 IDFEYEVDN
-1042 SGFGWAPVYCS
+1042 SGYGWAPVYCS
-1053 MGQASTWT
+1053 MGLADTWA
-1061 GGAYIWHNAEINK
+1061 GGAYIYHVAEINK
-1074 RAVASKINVEI
+1074 RAVTSKINVKI
-1085 ASNSD
+1085 RSNSG

-1096 IYLKYLPLTTTEI
+1096 IYLKYLPLTTFEI
-1109 TP
+1109 SPE

>member
-9 VPGKPG
+9 
-15 CNCGQPPAHP
+15 
-25 CPPPMPGCDCGQ
+25 MPGCDCGK
-37 PPVPPQ
+37 PPVPPQCPPPCPPPKPQ

-48 PPPEFPPFCPEDKPM
+48 PPPEFPPFCPEDRPM
-63 MGKPCCPPPPMP
+63 MGKPCCPPPPPMP
-75 PAPSVVSGMDLYEAM
+75 PVPSVVSGMDLYEAM
-90 NHLSD
+90 NRLSD
-95 RVNICIHNYNQVMAE
+95 RVNVCVHNYNQVMAE

-197 AIPKGDKGWYGKAL
+197 AIPKGEHGWYGKAL

-230 TRAGVMRV
+230 TKAGVMRV
-238 YGNSVNVDQMLRDT
+238 YGNSVSVDQMLRDT

-397 NKKAIAQVKSELE
+397 NKKAIAQVKAELE

-428 AEAKA
+428 AEATA
-433 REDADNVLQ
+433 REEADTQLQ
-442 DNIDAEAKARAD
+442 ANIDAEAKARED
-454 ADKVLQGNIDA
+454 ADKVLQGNIDK
-465 EAKARA
+465 EAKAR
-471 DADKVLQGNIDAEAK
+471 E
-486 ARADAD
+486 
-492 KVLQGNIGAEAKARA
+492 

-552 IDKETKARIAA
+552 IDKEAEARKAA

-569 RIDGLDTRLTAA
+569 RIDGLNTRLTTA
-581 EAEIVKINQLLTV
+581 EAEIVKINQLLAV
-594 LQQQMS
+594 LQQQMT

-612 ISDIET
+612 IADIET

-628 ALVSRVDEL
+628 TLVSRVDEL

-657 GDTMSGALGLDYSRS
+657 GDTMTGFLSFKCDTSVLYEGSLGGALFFGGDETGRDIA
-672 GNISNFGAIA
+672 NISGYSAGGKNNVINLSAEDIHCDGTLMMNEYKITDLCDGDAPQDA
-682 LGASKPTGSLRP
+682 VNYKQLSERVSKSGDT
-694 MIGVVGQQNSN
+694 MN
-705 GDGILELHG
+705 GD
-714 KNQVVVEL
+714 
-722 GPDAETDSTRV
+722 
-733 ATIDVGGADII
+733 
-744 SRIRVRDASW
+744 
-754 NAKGSIDATN
+754 
-764 NGLGI
+764 
-769 SATGKQIAV
+769 
-778 SAGELKL
+778 LKM
-785 NAPITSD
+785 
-792 IQVADD
+792 ADD
-798 SKVVKG
+798 SGAVKG
-804 RLSDTT
+804 ALSDTT
-810 DGVALSAEDGA
+810 DGVALSAENGA
-821 CLKVGKNAV
+821 CLKVGAEAV
-830 TVCDNT
+830 TVCDNA
-836 GDTSQ
+836 GGTSQ
-841 IKGVKTG
+841 IKGVKTP
-848 TENTDAVNVKQLR
+848 TEAN
-861 DAGSAYVKK
+861 
-870 SGDSMNGTLVFPD
+870 
-883 NRYINFSGPAQ
+883 
-894 YGDGVVYLNCTSLNA
+894 
-909 PGLDNSKFQV
+909 
-919 GIVSRGE
+919 
-926 DASIGFTFTKGK
+926 
-938 LTAGRGNTLD
+938 
-948 KPCILGGIDTPVSEH
+948 
-963 DAVNKGYVDGLVTVS
+963 DAVNKGYVDGLLGLQYFSIADGLKWPGKTETGYIDGVMLNVGKTVMLVIDPSTWYPPARMNPTATLKLPMPIGWPDQSTDRQGRNRYFCWKQASAGMGREGTKHFSIDVTANGTS
-978 APALSDLSALNL
+978 AVVNPTLSASVYTFD
-990 RLEIAGT
+990 EEAHI
-997 PSIALKGRTPVRVPN
+997 V
-1012 ERMVVLPF
+1012 
-1020 AGSGTAPGKGSGY
+1020 
-1033 ISFEYEVDN
+1033 EV
-1042 SGFGWAPVYCS
+1042 GPMIF
-1053 MGQASTWT
+1053 
-1061 GGAYIWHNAEINK
+1061 
-1074 RAVASKINVEI
+1074 VA
-1085 ASNSD
+1085 D
-1090 IPIAGN
+1090 
-1096 IYLKYLPLTTTEI
+1096 YYLPAK
-1109 TP
+1109 

>member
-9 VPGKPG
+9 MPGKPG
-15 CNCGQPPAHP
+15 CGCGQPPAP
-25 CPPPMPGCDCGQ
+25 QCPPPCP

-48 PPPEFPPFCPEDKPM
+48 PPPEFPPFCPEDRPV
-63 MGKPCCPPPPMP
+63 MGKPCCPPPPPMP
-75 PAPSVVSGMDLYEAM
+75 PVPSVVSGMDLYEAM

-95 RVNICIHNYNQVMAE
+95 RVNVCIHNYNQVMAE

-184 SASKVEYADKIMV
+184 SASKVEYADKMMV

-238 YGNSVNVDQMLRDT
+238 YGNSVSIDQMLRDT

-329 DIAVELCEGV
+329 DIGVELCEGV

-397 NKKAIAQVKSELE
+397 NKKAIAQVKAELE

-428 AEAKA
+428 AEATA
-433 REDADNVLQ
+433 REEADNQLQ
-442 DNIDAEAKARAD
+442 ANIDAEAKTRED
-454 ADKVLQGNIDA
+454 ADKVLQGNID
-465 EAKARA
+465 
-471 DADKVLQGNIDAEAK
+471 
-486 ARADAD
+486 
-492 KVLQGNIGAEAKARA
+492 AEAKARA

-540 ARQAADTVLQGN
+540 ARQAADTELQGN
-552 IDKETKARIAA
+552 IDKETEARKAA

-569 RIDGLDTRLTAA
+569 RIDGLNTRLTAA

-594 LQQQMS
+594 LQQQMT

-612 ISDIET
+612 IADIET

-628 ALVSRVDEL
+628 QLVSRVDEI

-657 GDTMSGALGLDYSRS
+657 GDTMTGNLLFDNVDGETHGGFIIFGGQFGEANTPYISGFKSPTENGIDLD
-672 GNISNFGAIA
+672 
-682 LGASKPTGSLRP
+682 ASSVS
-694 MIGVVGQQNSN
+694 IHHAVFVGTV
-705 GDGILELHG
+705 D
-714 KNQVVVEL
+714 
-722 GPDAETDSTRV
+722 
-733 ATIDVGGADII
+733 GGAN
-744 SRIRVRDASW
+744 RITH
-754 NAKGSIDATN
+754 IDAGSEPTDAVTLSQLN
-764 NGLGI
+764 EKV
-769 SATGKQIAV
+769 SKTGDTMT
-778 SAGELKL
+778 GDLKM
-785 NAPITSD
+785 ASGSGTVMGS
-792 IQVADD
+792 
-798 SKVVKG
+798 
-804 RLSDTT
+804 LSDTS
-810 DGVALSAEDGA
+810 DGVALSALDGA
-821 CLKVGKNAV
+821 CLKVGAEAV
-830 TVCDNT
+830 TVCDNA
-836 GDTSQ
+836 GGTSQ
-841 IKGVKTG
+841 IKGVKTP
-848 TENTDAVNVKQLR
+848 TEAN
-861 DAGSAYVKK
+861 
-870 SGDSMNGTLVFPD
+870 
-883 NRYINFSGPAQ
+883 
-894 YGDGVVYLNCTSLNA
+894 
-909 PGLDNSKFQV
+909 
-919 GIVSRGE
+919 
-926 DASIGFTFTKGK
+926 
-938 LTAGRGNTLD
+938 
-948 KPCILGGIDTPVSEH
+948 
-963 DAVNKGYVDGLVTVS
+963 DAVNKGYVDGLLGLQYFSIADGLKWPGKTETGYIDGVMLNVGKTVMLVIDPSTWYPPARMNPTATLKLPMPIGWPDQSTDRQGRNRYFCWKQASAGMGREGTKHFSIDVTANGTS
-978 APALSDLSALNL
+978 AVVNPTLSASVMTFD
-990 RLEIAGT
+990 EEAHVVKAG
-997 PSIALKGRTPVRVPN
+997 PMI
-1012 ERMVVLPF
+1012 F
-1020 AGSGTAPGKGSGY
+1020 
-1033 ISFEYEVDN
+1033 
-1042 SGFGWAPVYCS
+1042 
-1053 MGQASTWT
+1053 
-1061 GGAYIWHNAEINK
+1061 
-1074 RAVASKINVEI
+1074 VA
-1085 ASNSD
+1085 D
-1090 IPIAGN
+1090 
-1096 IYLKYLPLTTTEI
+1096 YYLPAE
-1109 TP
+1109 

>member
-1 MKDNLYNP
+1 MKDSLYNP
-9 VPGKPG
+9 MPGK
-15 CNCGQPPAHP
+15 
-25 CPPPMPGCDCGQ
+25 PGCDCGQ

-48 PPPEFPPFCPEDKPM
+48 PPPDFPPFCPEDRPV
-63 MGKPCCPPPPMP
+63 MGKPCCPPPPPMP
-75 PAPSVVSGMDLYEAM
+75 PVPSVVSGMDLYEAM

-95 RVNICIHNYNQVMAE
+95 RVNVCIHNYNQVMAE

-184 SASKVEYADKIMV
+184 SASKVEYADKMMV
-197 AIPKGDKGWYGKAL
+197 AIPKGENGWYGKAL

-238 YGNSVNVDQMLRDT
+238 YGNSVSVDQMLRDT

-280 AEQQTSRVCM
+280 AEQQTSRVCI

-345 KGSLMYVP
+345 KGSLMFVP

-397 NKKAIAQVKSELE
+397 NKKAIAQVKAELE
-410 EEIQRAKDAEQ
+410 EEIQRAMEAEE

-433 REDADNVLQ
+433 REDADN
-442 DNIDAEAKARAD
+442 
-454 ADKVLQGNIDA
+454 VLQGNIDA

-471 DADKVLQGNIDAEAK
+471 DADKVLQGNIDAEAQ

-492 KVLQGNIGAEAKARA
+492 KVLQ
-507 DADKVLQGNI
+507 DNI
-517 DKEALARQNA
+517 DKESLARQNA

-540 ARQAADTVLQGN
+540 ARQAADTALQGN
-552 IDKETKARIAA
+552 IDKETEARKAA

-569 RIDGLDTRLTAA
+569 RIDGLNTRLTAA
-581 EAEIVKINQLLTV
+581 EAEIVKINQLIAV
-594 LQQQMS
+594 LQKQMA

-628 ALVSRVDEL
+628 TLVSRVDEL
-637 STTVNNIISGAQ
+637 STIVNNIISGAQ

-657 GDTMSGALGLDYSRS
+657 GDTMTGALGLDYSRS
-672 GNISNFGAIA
+672 GSISNFGAIA
-682 LGASKPTGSLRP
+682 LGASKPTGSHRP
-694 MIGVVGQQNSN
+694 MIGVVGLQDSN
-705 GDGILELHG
+705 GKGILELHG
-714 KNQVVVEL
+714 KDQVVVEL
-722 GPDAETDSTRV
+722 GPDAETDSTQV
-733 ATIDVGGADII
+733 ATLDVGGADII
-744 SRIRVRDASW
+744 SRIRVRDVSW

-769 SATGKQIAV
+769 YATGKQIAV
-778 SAGELKL
+778 GAGELKL

-821 CLKVGKNAV
+821 CLKVGAEAV
-830 TVCDNT
+830 TVCDN
-836 GDTSQ
+836 GGGTSQ
-841 IKGVKTG
+841 IKGVKTP
-848 TENTDAVNVKQLR
+848 TEAN
-861 DAGSAYVKK
+861 
-870 SGDSMNGTLVFPD
+870 
-883 NRYINFSGPAQ
+883 
-894 YGDGVVYLNCTSLNA
+894 
-909 PGLDNSKFQV
+909 
-919 GIVSRGE
+919 
-926 DASIGFTFTKGK
+926 
-938 LTAGRGNTLD
+938 
-948 KPCILGGIDTPVSEH
+948 
-963 DAVNKGYVDGLVTVS
+963 DAVNKGYVDGLLGLQYFSVPDGIKWAGKTETSAISGVMLNIGKTVMLVLDPKTWYPPAGAYPDGTLRLPMPSGWADRGLDNRGVNGYFCWKQASAGSAREGSNVFPFSVTANKTSETVNPTLSIDLKISDETAHILEVS
-978 APALSDLSALNL
+978 PVIFVASYYAPA
-990 RLEIAGT
+990 T
-997 PSIALKGRTPVRVPN
+997 
-1012 ERMVVLPF
+1012 
-1020 AGSGTAPGKGSGY
+1020 
-1033 ISFEYEVDN
+1033 
-1042 SGFGWAPVYCS
+1042 
-1053 MGQASTWT
+1053 
-1061 GGAYIWHNAEINK
+1061 
-1074 RAVASKINVEI
+1074 
-1085 ASNSD
+1085 
-1090 IPIAGN
+1090 
-1096 IYLKYLPLTTTEI
+1096 
-1109 TP
+1109 

>member
-9 VPGKPG
+9 MPGKL
-15 CNCGQPPAHP
+15 
-25 CPPPMPGCDCGQ
+25 GCDCGQ

-48 PPPEFPPFCPEDKPM
+48 PPPDFPPFCPEDKPM
-63 MGKPCCPPPPMP
+63 MGRPCCPPPPPMP
-75 PAPSVVSGMDLYEAM
+75 PVPSVVSGMDLYEAM

-95 RVNICIHNYNQVMAE
+95 RVNVCIHNYNQVMAE

-184 SASKVEYADKIMV
+184 SASKVEYADKMMV
-197 AIPKGDKGWYGKAL
+197 AIPKGDNGWYGKAL

-238 YGNSVNVDQMLRDT
+238 YVNSVSVDQMLRDT

-353 DDTEEPTAYA
+353 DDAEEPTAYA

-397 NKKAIAQVKSELE
+397 NKKAIAQVKAELA

-428 AEAKA
+428 AEAAA
-433 REDADNVLQ
+433 REEADNQLQ
-442 DNIDAEAKARAD
+442 ANIDAEAKARED
-454 ADKVLQGNIDA
+454 ADKVLQANID
-465 EAKARA
+465 
-471 DADKVLQGNIDAEAK
+471 
-486 ARADAD
+486 
-492 KVLQGNIGAEAKARA
+492 AEAKARA

-527 DAALQENINKEAQ
+527 DAALQDNINKEAQ

-552 IDKETKARIAA
+552 IDKEAEARKTA

-569 RIDGLDTRLTAA
+569 RIDGLNTRLTAA

-594 LQQQMS
+594 LQQQMT

-612 ISDIET
+612 IADIET

-628 ALVSRVDEL
+628 TLVSRVDEL

-657 GDTMSGALGLDYSRS
+657 GDTMTGALRIDYKLRDLNI
-672 GNISNFGAIA
+672 GNITFGKDIDGGPSSPLIEGGTSADTSF
-682 LGASKPTGSLRP
+682 LSL
-694 MIGVVGQQNSN
+694 
-705 GDGILELHG
+705 
-714 KNQVVVEL
+714 
-722 GPDAETDSTRV
+722 
-733 ATIDVGGADII
+733 VGGQIQ
-744 SRIRVRDASW
+744 
-754 NAKGSIDATN
+754 
-764 NGLGI
+764 LGC
-769 SATGKQIAV
+769 AELPRAV
-778 SAGELKL
+778 SLSSDSAEF
-785 NAPITSD
+785 NIPISLESD
-792 IQVADD
+792 NMT
-798 SKVVKG
+798 KG
-804 RLSDTT
+804 RLSTIS
-810 DGVALSAEDGA
+810 DGVALSAEAGT
-821 CLKVGKNAV
+821 CLKMGAQAV
-830 TVCDNT
+830 TVCDNA
-836 GDTSQ
+836 GGTSQ
-841 IKGVKTG
+841 IKGVKTP
-848 TENTDAVNVKQLR
+848 TESNDA
-861 DAGSAYVKK
+861 A
-870 SGDSMNGTLVFPD
+870 
-883 NRYINFSGPAQ
+883 
-894 YGDGVVYLNCTSLNA
+894 
-909 PGLDNSKFQV
+909 
-919 GIVSRGE
+919 
-926 DASIGFTFTKGK
+926 
-938 LTAGRGNTLD
+938 
-948 KPCILGGIDTPVSEH
+948 
-963 DAVNKGYVDGLVTVS
+963 NKGYVDGLLGLQYFSIADGLKWPGKTETGYIDGVMLNVGKTVMLVIDPSTWYPPARMNPTATLKLPMPIGWPDQSTDRQGRNRYFCWKQASGGMGREGTKHFSIDVTANGTS
-978 APALSDLSALNL
+978 AVVNPTLSASVMTFD
-990 RLEIAGT
+990 EEAHIVEAG
-997 PSIALKGRTPVRVPN
+997 PMI
-1012 ERMVVLPF
+1012 F
-1020 AGSGTAPGKGSGY
+1020 
-1033 ISFEYEVDN
+1033 
-1042 SGFGWAPVYCS
+1042 
-1053 MGQASTWT
+1053 
-1061 GGAYIWHNAEINK
+1061 
-1074 RAVASKINVEI
+1074 VA
-1085 ASNSD
+1085 D
-1090 IPIAGN
+1090 
-1096 IYLKYLPLTTTEI
+1096 YYLPAE
-1109 TP
+1109 

>member
-9 VPGKPG
+9 MTGK
-15 CNCGQPPAHP
+15 
-25 CPPPMPGCDCGQ
+25 PGCDCGQ
-37 PPVPPQ
+37 SPVPPQ

-48 PPPEFPPFCPEDKPM
+48 PPPEFPPFCPEDKPI

-184 SASKVEYADKIMV
+184 SASKVEYADKMMV

-397 NKKAIAQVKSELE
+397 NKKVIAQVKAELA

-428 AEAKA
+428 AEARA
-433 REDADNVLQ
+433 REDADN
-442 DNIDAEAKARAD
+442 
-454 ADKVLQGNIDA
+454 VLQGNIDA

-492 KVLQGNIGAEAKARA
+492 KVLQGNI
-507 DADKVLQGNI
+507 
-517 DKEALARQNA
+517 DKEVLARQNA

-552 IDKETKARIAA
+552 IDKETEARKAA

-569 RIDGLDTRLTAA
+569 RIDGLNTRLTAA

-594 LQQQMS
+594 LQQQMT

-612 ISDIET
+612 IADIET

-628 ALVSRVDEL
+628 TLVSRVDEL

-672 GNISNFGAIA
+672 ASISNFGAIA
-682 LGASKPTGSLRP
+682 LGASKPTSSRRP

-836 GDTSQ
+836 GYTSQ

-861 DAGSAYVKK
+861 DAGSGFVKK
-870 SGDSMNGTLVFPD
+870 TGDTMTGQLSMSEGQQIVLFSKGGGGATVLSGTSIRQDRAVTLFGGEAGKGMALEVWPD
-883 NRYINFSGPAQ
+883 YVQLHKESSISAAVPLK
-894 YGDGVVYLNCTSLNA
+894 GVA
-909 PGLDNSKFQV
+909 
-919 GIVSRGE
+919 
-926 DASIGFTFTKGK
+926 
-938 LTAGRGNTLD
+938 
-948 KPCILGGIDTPVSEH
+948 TPTEAN
-963 DAVNKGYVDGLVTVS
+963 DAVNKGYVDGLVKVS
-978 APALSDLSALNL
+978 APALSDLSALDL

-997 PSIALKGRTPVRVPN
+997 QSIALRGLTPVGVTN

-1020 AGSGTAPGKGSGY
+1020 TGSGTAPGKGSGY

-1074 RAVASKINVEI
+1074 RAVASKITVEVD
-1085 ASNSD
+1085 SNSD
-1090 IPIAGN
+1090 ITIAGN
-1096 IYLKYLPLTTTEI
+1096 IYLKYLPLTTTVI

>member
-9 VPGKPG
+9 MPG
-15 CNCGQPPAHP
+15 Q
-25 CPPPMPGCDCGQ
+25 PGCDCHH
-37 PPVPPQ
+37 PPKPQ

-63 MGKPCCPPPPMP
+63 MGKPCCPPPPPMP
-75 PAPSVVSGMDLYEAM
+75 PVPSVVSGMDLYEAM

-95 RVNICIHNYNQVMAE
+95 RVNVCIHNYNQVMAE

-184 SASKVEYADKIMV
+184 SASKVEYADKMMV

-230 TRAGVMRV
+230 TKAGVMRV
-238 YGNSVNVDQMLRDT
+238 YGNSVSIDQMLRDT

-280 AEQQTSRVCM
+280 AEQQTSRVCL

-329 DIAVELCEGV
+329 DVAVELCEGV

-353 DDTEEPTAYA
+353 DDTEEPMAYA

-397 NKKAIAQVKSELE
+397 NKKAIAQVKAELA

-428 AEAKA
+428 AEARA
-433 REDADNVLQ
+433 REEADNQLQ
-442 DNIDAEAKARAD
+442 ANIDTEAKARKD
-454 ADKVLQGNIDA
+454 ADNALQS
-465 EAKARA
+465 
-471 DADKVLQGNIDAEAK
+471 
-486 ARADAD
+486 
-492 KVLQGNIGAEAKARA
+492 
-507 DADKVLQGNI
+507 NI

-527 DAALQENINKEAQ
+527 DTALQDNINKEAQ
-540 ARQAADTVLQGN
+540 ARQAADTALQGN
-552 IDKETKARIAA
+552 IDKEADARKAA

-569 RIDGLDTRLTAA
+569 RIDGLNTRLTAA

-594 LQQQMS
+594 LQQQMT
-600 SLDATVT
+600 SLDSTVT

-628 ALVSRVDEL
+628 TLVSRVDSISE
-637 STTVNNIISGAQ
+637 TINKIISGEQ

-657 GDTMSGALGLDYSRS
+657 GDTM
-672 GNISNFGAIA
+672 
-682 LGASKPTGSLRP
+682 TGDLK
-694 MIGVVGQQNSN
+694 MA
-705 GDGILELHG
+705 
-714 KNQVVVEL
+714 
-722 GPDAETDSTRV
+722 DA
-733 ATIDVGGADII
+733 GGA
-744 SRIRVRDASW
+744 
-754 NAKGSIDATN
+754 
-764 NGLGI
+764 
-769 SATGKQIAV
+769 
-778 SAGELKL
+778 
-785 NAPITSD
+785 
-792 IQVADD
+792 
-798 SKVVKG
+798 VKG
-804 RLSDTT
+804 ALSDTT
-810 DGVALSAEDGA
+810 DGVALAAVDGA
-821 CLKVGKNAV
+821 CIKVGSSAV
-830 TVCDNT
+830 TVCDNDGGT
-836 GDTSQ
+836 TQ
-841 IKGVKTG
+841 IKGVK
-848 TENTDAVNVKQLR
+848 EASEDNDAVNLSQLN
-861 DAGSAYVKK
+861 ALKTEAEGAYVKK
-870 SGDSMNGTLVFPD
+870 SGDTMTGALNIKIGGGVVSTGEINLAGTDNDMEGAQLVG
-883 NRYINFSGPAQ
+883 RSS
-894 YGDGVVYLNCTSLNA
+894 DGVYSVSLVADDNVRLKRRKLVNVTKPYMTEVAIETDARVDLRKRVYDSADPDADYTESDL
-909 PGLDNSKFQV
+909 
-919 GIVSRGE
+919 IVRGV
-926 DASIGFTFTKGK
+926 
-938 LTAGRGNTLD
+938 N
-948 KPCILGGIDTPVSEH
+948 TPVENN
-963 DAVNKGYVDGLVTVS
+963 DAVNKGYVDTAVDPPT
-978 APALSDLSALNL
+978 LN
-990 RLEIAGT
+990 
-997 PSIALKGRTPVRVPN
+997 
-1012 ERMVVLPF
+1012 
-1020 AGSGTAPGKGSGY
+1020 
-1033 ISFEYEVDN
+1033 
-1042 SGFGWAPVYCS
+1042 
-1053 MGQASTWT
+1053 
-1061 GGAYIWHNAEINK
+1061 
-1074 RAVASKINVEI
+1074 KINVEI
-1085 ASNSD
+1085 SNGGSD
-1090 IPIAGN
+1090 YVTKPVTRLIDMGQRDRVGVLLKDVNVTISNTRAGIVKVQILCGNKYTEEGTVNLEWRLGCVNTRNIISAGVGGCIIIKNTNNPNDSYSLSTGVISTVSGSQDITDMVLILERTALIAEALGN
-1096 IYLKYLPLTTTEI
+1096 PV
-1109 TP
+1109 

>member
-15 CNCGQPPAHP
+15 CDCGQPPVHP
-25 CPPPMPGCDCGQ
+25 CPPPMPGCDCGK

-48 PPPEFPPFCPEDKPM
+48 PPPVFPPFCPEDKPM

-184 SASKVEYADKIMV
+184 SASKVEYADKMMV

-313 GLTSKACA
+313 GLTSRACA

-397 NKKAIAQVKSELE
+397 NKKAIAQVKAELA

-428 AEAKA
+428 AETAA
-433 REDADNVLQ
+433 REEADNRLQ
-442 DNIDAEAKARAD
+442 ANIDAEAQARAD
-454 ADKVLQGNIDA
+454 ADN
-465 EAKARA
+465 
-471 DADKVLQGNIDAEAK
+471 
-486 ARADAD
+486 
-492 KVLQGNIGAEAKARA
+492 
-507 DADKVLQGNI
+507 VLQGNI

-527 DAALQENINKEAQ
+527 DAALQDNINKEAQ

-552 IDKETKARIAA
+552 IDKETEARKAA

-569 RIDGLDTRLTAA
+569 RIDGLNTRLTAA

-594 LQQQMS
+594 LQQQMT

-628 ALVSRVDEL
+628 TLVSRVDSISE
-637 STTVNNIISGAQ
+637 TINKIISGEQ

-657 GDTMSGALGLDYSRS
+657 GDTMTGDLKMADASGTV
-672 GNISNFGAIA
+672 
-682 LGASKPTGSLRP
+682 KGSL
-694 MIGVVGQQNSN
+694 
-705 GDGILELHG
+705 
-714 KNQVVVEL
+714 
-722 GPDAETDSTRV
+722 
-733 ATIDVGGADII
+733 
-744 SRIRVRDASW
+744 
-754 NAKGSIDATN
+754 
-764 NGLGI
+764 
-769 SATGKQIAV
+769 
-778 SAGELKL
+778 
-785 NAPITSD
+785 SD
-792 IQVADD
+792 I
-798 SKVVKG
+798 S
-804 RLSDTT
+804 
-810 DGVALSAEDGA
+810 DGVALTAENGA
-821 CLKVGKNAV
+821 CLKVGTQAV
-830 TVCDNT
+830 TVCDNA
-836 GDTSQ
+836 GGASQ

-861 DAGSAYVKK
+861 DAGNGFVKK
-870 SGDSMNGTLVFPD
+870 TGDTMT
-883 NRYINFSGPAQ
+883 
-894 YGDGVVYLNCTSLNA
+894 
-909 PGLDNSKFQV
+909 
-919 GIVSRGE
+919 
-926 DASIGFTFTKGK
+926 GK
-938 LTAGRGNTLD
+938 LTMGSNANGITIYDQGGGRYVHYSGGAIQGSEYVELQYLNPSESPDLHRYLTLASGRV
-948 KPCILGGIDTPVSEH
+948 KFSKGGSFTNNQCVVSGIDTPVGAN
-963 DAVNKGYVDGLVTVS
+963 DAVNKGYVDGLLGLQYFTVADGLKWTGKDETYLIS
-978 APALSDLSALNL
+978 GVMLNVGKTVMLVLDPDTWYPPARMNPSGTLKLPAPIGWPDTGLGAGGMNGYFCWKQASVGMAKEGQTHFSFDILANKTSANVNPTLRVNLSTFDETAHIVDTGPVIFVADYYAPA
-990 RLEIAGT
+990 G
-997 PSIALKGRTPVRVPN
+997 
-1012 ERMVVLPF
+1012 
-1020 AGSGTAPGKGSGY
+1020 
-1033 ISFEYEVDN
+1033 
-1042 SGFGWAPVYCS
+1042 
-1053 MGQASTWT
+1053 
-1061 GGAYIWHNAEINK
+1061 
-1074 RAVASKINVEI
+1074 
-1085 ASNSD
+1085 
-1090 IPIAGN
+1090 
-1096 IYLKYLPLTTTEI
+1096 
-1109 TP
+1109 

>member
-1 MKDNLYNP
+1 MKDNLYNH
-9 VPGKPG
+9 VPGKRG
-15 CNCGQPPAHP
+15 CDCGQPPVHP
-25 CPPPMPGCDCGQ
+25 CPPPMPDCDCGQ

-48 PPPEFPPFCPEDKPM
+48 PPPEFPSFCPEDKPR
-63 MGKPCCPPPPMP
+63 MGKPFCPPPPMP

-134 WVEEGYYPDESA
+134 WAEEGYYPDESA

-184 SASKVEYADKIMV
+184 SASKVEYADKMMV

-238 YGNSVNVDQMLRDT
+238 YGNSVSVDQMLRDT

-397 NKKAIAQVKSELE
+397 NKKAIAQVKAELA

-433 REDADNVLQ
+433 REDADNQLQ
-442 DNIDAEAKARAD
+442 ANIDAEAKTRED

-471 DADKVLQGNIDAEAK
+471 DAD
-486 ARADAD
+486 R
-492 KVLQGNIGAEAKARA
+492 
-507 DADKVLQGNI
+507 VLQGNI
-517 DKEALARQNA
+517 DKEALARENA
-527 DAALQENINKEAQ
+527 DATLQQNINKEAQ
-540 ARQAADTVLQGN
+540 ARQSADAELQGN
-552 IDKETKARIAA
+552 IDKETEARKAA

-569 RIDGLDTRLTAA
+569 RIDGLNTRLTAA

-594 LQQQMS
+594 LQQQMT

-628 ALVSRVDEL
+628 TLVSRVDEL

-657 GDTMSGALGLDYSRS
+657 GDTMTGPLRLDFPVATGGHEGFISLGSKDGEDSTVIYGS
-672 GNISNFGAIA
+672 GNSIRISGPEIH
-682 LGASKPTGSLRP
+682 LQASVSLRGNMTP
-694 MIGVVGQQNSN
+694 FTDLANGVADS
-705 GDGILELHG
+705 
-714 KNQVVVEL
+714 
-722 GPDAETDSTRV
+722 DA
-733 ATIDVGGADII
+733 ATIGQLSKKV
-744 SRIRVRDASW
+744 S
-754 NAKGSIDATN
+754 K
-764 NGLGI
+764 
-769 SATGKQIAV
+769 TGDTMT
-778 SAGELKL
+778 GDLKM
-785 NAPITSD
+785 
-792 IQVADD
+792 ADD
-798 SKVVKG
+798 SGAVKG
-804 RLSDTT
+804 SLSDITG
-810 DGVALSAEDGA
+810 GVALSAENGA
-821 CLKVGKNAV
+821 CLKVGAEAV
-830 TVCDNT
+830 TVCDNGGGT
-836 GDTSQ
+836 AQ
-841 IKGVKTG
+841 IKGVKAP
-848 TENTDAVNVKQLR
+848 TE
-861 DAGSAYVKK
+861 
-870 SGDSMNGTLVFPD
+870 
-883 NRYINFSGPAQ
+883 
-894 YGDGVVYLNCTSLNA
+894 
-909 PGLDNSKFQV
+909 
-919 GIVSRGE
+919 
-926 DASIGFTFTKGK
+926 
-938 LTAGRGNTLD
+938 GN
-948 KPCILGGIDTPVSEH
+948 
-963 DAVNKGYVDGLVTVS
+963 DAVNKDYVDGLTGLQYFEVEDGITWQGKTEPEPISGVMLNVGKTVM
-978 APALSDLSALNL
+978 LVLD
-990 RLEIAGT
+990 
-997 PSIALKGRTPVRVPN
+997 PSIWYPPEGSSP
-1012 ERMVVLPF
+1012 
-1020 AGSGTAPGKGSGY
+1020 SGTLKLPRPAGWADRGLTSDGTLGFFCWRQASAWYVTASGSIFGVY
-1033 ISFEYEVDN
+1033 AVPVTTTQVANPTLRIHLGLTAEANHIVDN
-1042 SGFGWAPVYCS
+1042 MQVIFVPGYYKVI
-1053 MGQASTWT
+1053 M
-1061 GGAYIWHNAEINK
+1061 
-1074 RAVASKINVEI
+1074 
-1085 ASNSD
+1085 
-1090 IPIAGN
+1090 
-1096 IYLKYLPLTTTEI
+1096 
-1109 TP
+1109 

>member
-9 VPGKPG
+9 MPGKPDCG
-15 CNCGQPPAHP
+15 CGQPPVP
-25 CPPPMPGCDCGQ
+25 PQCPPPCP

-48 PPPEFPPFCPEDKPM
+48 PPPEFPPFCPEDRPV
-63 MGKPCCPPPPMP
+63 MGKPCCPPPPPMP
-75 PAPSVVSGMDLYEAM
+75 PVPSVVSGMDLYEAM

-95 RVNICIHNYNQVMAE
+95 RVNVCIHNYNQVMAE

-184 SASKVEYADKIMV
+184 SASKVEYADKMMV

-230 TRAGVMRV
+230 TKAGVMRV
-238 YGNSVNVDQMLRDT
+238 YGNSVSIDQMLRDT

-280 AEQQTSRVCM
+280 AEQQTSRVCL

-397 NKKAIAQVKSELE
+397 NKKAIAQVKAELA

-421 QLQENID
+421 QLQENIG

-433 REDADNVLQ
+433 REDADKVLQ
-442 DNIDAEAKARAD
+442 GNIDAEAQARAD

-471 DADKVLQGNIDAEAK
+471 DADKVLQGNID
-486 ARADAD
+486 
-492 KVLQGNIGAEAKARA
+492 
-507 DADKVLQGNI
+507 
-517 DKEALARQNA
+517 KEALARQNA
-527 DAALQENINKEAQ
+527 DATLQQNINKEAQ
-540 ARQAADTVLQGN
+540 ARQAADAELQGN
-552 IDKETKARIAA
+552 IDKETESRKAA
-563 DTALGQ
+563 DAALGQ
-569 RIDGLDTRLTAA
+569 RIDGLNTRLTAA

-594 LQQQMS
+594 LQQQMT

-628 ALVSRVDEL
+628 TLVSRVDEI
-637 STTVNNIISGAQ
+637 STTVNNIITGAQ

-657 GDTMSGALGLDYSRS
+657 GDTMTGFLQFNAENEGYR
-672 GNISNFGAIA
+672 GGGVVFGPEFDEAKPLIPYI
-682 LGASKPTGSLRP
+682 LGASNDDNGHMDIVAPEVNIHNITLVGKFNGNAIPLQHIADGEAFNDAVT
-694 MIGVVGQQNSN
+694 VGQLN
-705 GDGILELHG
+705 
-714 KNQVVVEL
+714 
-722 GPDAETDSTRV
+722 TRV
-733 ATIDVGGADII
+733 
-744 SRIRVRDASW
+744 
-754 NAKGSIDATN
+754 NK
-764 NGLGI
+764 
-769 SATGKQIAV
+769 TGDTM
-778 SAGELKL
+778 SGDLKL
-785 NAPITSD
+785 
-792 IQVADD
+792 ADD
-798 SKVVKG
+798 SGTVKG
-804 RLSDTT
+804 SLSDTT

-821 CLKVGKNAV
+821 CLKVGASAI
-830 TVCDNT
+830 TVCDNAGGT
-836 GDTSQ
+836 TQ
-841 IKGVKTG
+841 VKGVKDA
-848 TENTDAVNVKQLR
+848 TEDNDAVNLKQLNSLKVETE
-861 DAGSAYVKK
+861 GAYVKK
-870 SGDSMNGTLVFPD
+870 SGDTMTGDLGISVGKAPGTVHGTVILGSSADGDIDGNAPK
-883 NRYINFSGPAQ
+883 ISGTNTDGVKTVNVSA
-894 YGDGVVYLNCTSLNA
+894 GDGVVLSRHSSANVSKPSSTELVIDSDTRIELHKRTFDSNA
-909 PGLDNSKFQV
+909 SDANYTDTDL
-919 GIVSRGE
+919 IVRGV
-926 DASIGFTFTKGK
+926 
-938 LTAGRGNTLD
+938 N
-948 KPCILGGIDTPVSEH
+948 TPVEDN
-963 DAVNKGYVDGLVTVS
+963 DAVNKGYVDGLLGLQYFDVDDGITWQGKTEPEPISGVMLNVGKTIMLVLDPSTWYPPEGSSPRGTLKLPRPSGWADTGLDPSGQNGFLCWKQAS
-978 APALSDLSALNL
+978 AGYLTANESIFDFYVVPKATEAVVNPELNIYL
-990 RLEIAGT
+990 GL
-997 PSIALKGRTPVRVPN
+997 
-1012 ERMVVLPF
+1012 
-1020 AGSGTAPGKGSGY
+1020 TA
-1033 ISFEYEVDN
+1033 EANHTVDN
-1042 SGFGWAPVYCS
+1042 SQVIFVPGYYRVS
-1053 MGQASTWT
+1053 
-1061 GGAYIWHNAEINK
+1061 
-1074 RAVASKINVEI
+1074 V
-1085 ASNSD
+1085 
-1090 IPIAGN
+1090 
-1096 IYLKYLPLTTTEI
+1096 
-1109 TP
+1109 

>member
-15 CNCGQPPAHP
+15 CDCGQPPVHP
-25 CPPPMPGCDCGQ
+25 CPPPMPGCDCGK

-48 PPPEFPPFCPEDKPM
+48 PPPVFPPFCPEDRPVM
-63 MGKPCCPPPPMP
+63 SKPCCPPPPPMP
-75 PAPSVVSGMDLYEAM
+75 PVPSVVSGMDLYEAM

-128 YGPGEV
+128 YGPSEV

-184 SASKVEYADKIMV
+184 SASKVEYADKMMV

-238 YGNSVNVDQMLRDT
+238 YGNSVSVDQMLRDT

-397 NKKAIAQVKSELE
+397 NKKAITQVKAELA

-421 QLQENID
+421 QLQDNID

-433 REDADNVLQ
+433 REDADN
-442 DNIDAEAKARAD
+442 
-454 ADKVLQGNIDA
+454 VLQGNIDA

-471 DADKVLQGNIDAEAK
+471 DADKVLQA
-486 ARADAD
+486 
-492 KVLQGNIGAEAKARA
+492 
-507 DADKVLQGNI
+507 NI

-540 ARQAADTVLQGN
+540 ARQAADAVLQGN
-552 IDKETKARIAA
+552 IDKETEARKAA
-563 DTALGQ
+563 DAALGQ
-569 RIDGLDTRLTAA
+569 RIDGLNTRLTAA
-581 EAEIVKINQLLTV
+581 EAEIVKINQLVAV
-594 LQQQMS
+594 LQKQMA

-628 ALVSRVDEL
+628 TLVSRVDEL

-672 GNISNFGAIA
+672 GSISNFGAIA
-682 LGASKPTGSLRP
+682 LGASKPTGSHRP

-705 GDGILELHG
+705 GSGILELHG
-714 KNQVVVEL
+714 KDQVVVEL

-733 ATIDVGGADII
+733 ATVDVGGADII
-744 SRIRVRDASW
+744 SRIRIRDASW

-769 SATGKQIAV
+769 YATGKQIAV
-778 SAGELKL
+778 GAGELKL

-821 CLKVGKNAV
+821 CLKVGAEAV
-830 TVCDNT
+830 TVCDN
-836 GDTSQ
+836 GGGTSQ
-841 IKGVKTG
+841 IKGVKTP
-848 TENTDAVNVKQLR
+848 TEVN
-861 DAGSAYVKK
+861 
-870 SGDSMNGTLVFPD
+870 
-883 NRYINFSGPAQ
+883 
-894 YGDGVVYLNCTSLNA
+894 
-909 PGLDNSKFQV
+909 
-919 GIVSRGE
+919 
-926 DASIGFTFTKGK
+926 
-938 LTAGRGNTLD
+938 
-948 KPCILGGIDTPVSEH
+948 
-963 DAVNKGYVDGLVTVS
+963 DAVNKGYVDGLLGLQS
-978 APALSDLSALNL
+978 F
-990 RLEIAGT
+990 
-997 PSIALKGRTPVRVPN
+997 SIADGLKW
-1012 ERMVVLPF
+1012 
-1020 AGSGTAPGKGSGY
+1020 PGKTETGY
-1033 ISFEYEVDN
+1033 INGVMLNVGKTVMLVIDPSTWYPPTRMN
-1042 SGFGWAPVYCS
+1042 PTATLKLPMPIGWPDQSTDSQGRNRYFCWK
-1053 MGQASTWT
+1053 QASAGMGREGTKHFSIDVT
-1061 GGAYIWHNAEINK
+1061 ANGTS
-1074 RAVASKINVEI
+1074 AVVNPTLI
-1085 ASNSD
+1085 ASVMTLD
-1090 IPIAGN
+1090 GEAHIVDAGPM
-1096 IYLKYLPLTTTEI
+1096 IFVADYYLPAE
-1109 TP
+1109 

>member
-9 VPGKPG
+9 MPGKPDCG
-15 CNCGQPPAHP
+15 CGQPPVP
-25 CPPPMPGCDCGQ
+25 PRCPPPCP

-48 PPPEFPPFCPEDKPM
+48 PPPEFPPFCPEDRPV
-63 MGKPCCPPPPMP
+63 MGKPCCPPPPPMP
-75 PAPSVVSGMDLYEAM
+75 PVPSVVSGMDLYEAM

-95 RVNICIHNYNQVMAE
+95 RVNVCIHNYNQVMAE

-184 SASKVEYADKIMV
+184 SASKVEYADKMMV

-238 YGNSVNVDQMLRDT
+238 YGNSVSVDQMLRDT

-410 EEIQRAKDAEQ
+410 DEIQRAKDAEQ

-442 DNIDAEAKARAD
+442 SNIDAEARARAD

-471 DADKVLQGNIDAEAK
+471 DADKVLQGNID
-486 ARADAD
+486 
-492 KVLQGNIGAEAKARA
+492 
-507 DADKVLQGNI
+507 
-517 DKEALARQNA
+517 KEALARQNA
-527 DAALQENINKEAQ
+527 DATLQQNINKEAQ
-540 ARQAADTVLQGN
+540 ARQAADAELQGN
-552 IDKETKARIAA
+552 IDKETEARKAA

-569 RIDGLDTRLTAA
+569 RIDGLNTRLTAA

-594 LQQQMS
+594 LQQQMT

-628 ALVSRVDEL
+628 TLVSRVDEI

-657 GDTMSGALGLDYSRS
+657 GDTMTGELHFNYQLSEPWEGLGGTISFGDSNAAKIVGGPGFDNEHYLRFLCDSSLFFDEDNKLIANINSTGLDMVNHPIRRVSD
-672 GNISNFGAIA
+672 
-682 LGASKPTGSLRP
+682 GSLPNEAATYRQ
-694 MIGVVGQQNSN
+694 VQAKVAKS
-705 GDGILELHG
+705 GDTMSGDL
-714 KNQVVVEL
+714 KM
-722 GPDAETDSTRV
+722 S
-733 ATIDVGGADII
+733 
-744 SRIRVRDASW
+744 DASGTV
-754 NAKGSIDATN
+754 KGS
-764 NGLGI
+764 L
-769 SATGKQIAV
+769 
-778 SAGELKL
+778 
-785 NAPITSD
+785 SD
-792 IQVADD
+792 IA
-798 SKVVKG
+798 
-804 RLSDTT
+804 
-810 DGVALSAEDGA
+810 DGVALTAENGA
-821 CLKVGKNAV
+821 CVKVGAQAV
-830 TVCDNT
+830 TVCDNAGGT
-836 GDTSQ
+836 AQ
-841 IKGVKTG
+841 IKGVKDAA
-848 TENTDAVNVKQLR
+848 EDNDAVNLRQLN
-861 DAGSAYVKK
+861 ALKTEAEGAYVKK
-870 SGDSMNGTLVFPD
+870 SGDTMTGDLGISAGKAPGTVHGQVVFASKFDGDVDGTAPKVGGTNLD
-883 NRYINFSGPAQ
+883 GINTVKVSA
-894 YGDGVVYLNCTSLNA
+894 GDGVVLSRHTSANVEKPYATELVIGSDTRIDLHKRTFDSNA
-909 PGLDNSKFQV
+909 SDAGYTDTNL
-919 GIVSRGE
+919 IVRGV
-926 DASIGFTFTKGK
+926 
-938 LTAGRGNTLD
+938 N
-948 KPCILGGIDTPVSEH
+948 TPVEDN
-963 DAVNKGYVDGLVTVS
+963 DAVNKGYVDGLLGLQYFDVDDGITWQGKTEPEPISGVMLNVGKTIMLVLDPSTWYPPEGSSPRGTLKLPRPSGWADTGLDPSGQNGFLCWRQAS
-978 APALSDLSALNL
+978 AGYLTANGSIFDFYVVPKATEAVVNPGLNIYL
-990 RLEIAGT
+990 GL
-997 PSIALKGRTPVRVPN
+997 
-1012 ERMVVLPF
+1012 
-1020 AGSGTAPGKGSGY
+1020 TA
-1033 ISFEYEVDN
+1033 EANHTVDN
-1042 SGFGWAPVYCS
+1042 SPVIFVPGYYRV
-1053 MGQASTWT
+1053 T
-1061 GGAYIWHNAEINK
+1061 
-1074 RAVASKINVEI
+1074 V
-1085 ASNSD
+1085 
-1090 IPIAGN
+1090 
-1096 IYLKYLPLTTTEI
+1096 
-1109 TP
+1109 

>member
-15 CNCGQPPAHP
+15 CDCGQPPVHP
-25 CPPPMPGCDCGQ
+25 CPPPMPGCDCGK

-48 PPPEFPPFCPEDKPM
+48 PPPVFPPFCPEDKPR

-128 YGPGEV
+128 YGPCEV

-184 SASKVEYADKIMV
+184 SASKVEYADKMMV

-238 YGNSVNVDQMLRDT
+238 YGNSVSVDQMLRDT

-313 GLTSKACA
+313 GLTSRACA

-397 NKKAIAQVKSELE
+397 NKKAIAQVKAELA

-428 AEAKA
+428 AEAAA
-433 REDADNVLQ
+433 REEADTQLQ
-442 DNIDAEAKARAD
+442 ANINAEAKARAD
-454 ADKVLQGNIDA
+454 ADKVLQGNID
-465 EAKARA
+465 
-471 DADKVLQGNIDAEAK
+471 N
-486 ARADAD
+486 
-492 KVLQGNIGAEAKARA
+492 
-507 DADKVLQGNI
+507 
-517 DKEALARQNA
+517 EALARQNA

-552 IDKETKARIAA
+552 IDKETEARKAA

-569 RIDGLDTRLTAA
+569 RIDGLNTRLTAA
-581 EAEIVKINQLLTV
+581 EAEIVKINQLLAV
-594 LQQQMS
+594 LQQQMA

-607 ELAKT
+607 ELTKT

-628 ALVSRVDEL
+628 TLVSRVDSISE
-637 STTVNNIISGAQ
+637 TINKIISGEQ

-657 GDTMSGALGLDYSRS
+657 GDTMTGDLKMADASGTV
-672 GNISNFGAIA
+672 
-682 LGASKPTGSLRP
+682 KGSL
-694 MIGVVGQQNSN
+694 
-705 GDGILELHG
+705 
-714 KNQVVVEL
+714 
-722 GPDAETDSTRV
+722 T
-733 ATIDVGGADII
+733 
-744 SRIRVRDASW
+744 
-754 NAKGSIDATN
+754 
-764 NGLGI
+764 
-769 SATGKQIAV
+769 
-778 SAGELKL
+778 
-785 NAPITSD
+785 
-792 IQVADD
+792 
-798 SKVVKG
+798 
-804 RLSDTT
+804 DTT
-810 DGVALSAEDGA
+810 DGVALSSEDGA
-821 CLKVGKNAV
+821 CLKVGAEAV
-830 TVCDNT
+830 TVCDNA
-836 GDTSQ
+836 GGASQ

-848 TENTDAVNVKQLR
+848 TENTDAVN
-861 DAGSAYVKK
+861 
-870 SGDSMNGTLVFPD
+870 
-883 NRYINFSGPAQ
+883 
-894 YGDGVVYLNCTSLNA
+894 
-909 PGLDNSKFQV
+909 
-919 GIVSRGE
+919 
-926 DASIGFTFTKGK
+926 
-938 LTAGRGNTLD
+938 
-948 KPCILGGIDTPVSEH
+948 
-963 DAVNKGYVDGLVTVS
+963 KGYVDGLLGLQYFTVDDGLKWAGKDETYLIS
-978 APALSDLSALNL
+978 GVMLNMGKTVMLVLDPDTWYPPA
-990 RLEIAGT
+990 
-997 PSIALKGRTPVRVPN
+997 
-1012 ERMVVLPF
+1012 RMNP
-1020 AGSGTAPGKGSGY
+1020 SGTLKLPAP
-1033 ISFEYEVDN
+1033 I
-1042 SGFGWAPVYCS
+1042 GWPDRGLGAGGMNGCFCWK
-1053 MGQASTWT
+1053 QASVGMAREGQTHFSFDIDANKTSEKVNPTLSVGLYTFDETAHTVNT
-1061 GGAYIWHNAEINK
+1061 GPVIFVADYYTP
-1074 RAVASKINVEI
+1074 AV
-1085 ASNSD
+1085 
-1090 IPIAGN
+1090 
-1096 IYLKYLPLTTTEI
+1096 
-1109 TP
+1109 

>member
-9 VPGKPG
+9 MPGKPG
-15 CNCGQPPAHP
+15 CDCGKPPAPP

-48 PPPEFPPFCPEDKPM
+48 PPPVFPPFCPEDKPM

-184 SASKVEYADKIMV
+184 SASKVEYADKMMV

-216 MPSADEPTLWTVGF
+216 MPSANEPTLWTVGF

-260 GVLVMD
+260 GVLIMD

-378 RELAELVQNYG
+378 IELAELVQNYG

-397 NKKAIAQVKSELE
+397 NKKAIAQVKAELE
-410 EEIQRAKDAEQ
+410 EEIQRAMDAEQ

-442 DNIDAEAKARAD
+442 
-454 ADKVLQGNIDA
+454 GNID
-465 EAKARA
+465 
-471 DADKVLQGNIDAEAK
+471 
-486 ARADAD
+486 
-492 KVLQGNIGAEAKARA
+492 AEAKARA

-540 ARQAADTVLQGN
+540 ARQAADTELQGN
-552 IDKETKARIAA
+552 IDKETKARKAA

-569 RIDGLDTRLTAA
+569 RIDGLNTRLTAA
-581 EAEIVKINQLLTV
+581 EAEIVKINQLLAV
-594 LQQQMS
+594 LQQQMA

-628 ALVSRVDEL
+628 TLVSRVDEL

-672 GNISNFGAIA
+672 GSISNFGAIA
-682 LGASKPTGSLRP
+682 LGASKPTGSHRP
-694 MIGVVGQQNSN
+694 MIGIVGQQNSN
-705 GDGILELHG
+705 GNGILELHG
-714 KNQVVVEL
+714 KDQVVVEL

-733 ATIDVGGADII
+733 ATVDVGGADII

-769 SATGKQIAV
+769 YATGKQIAV

-821 CLKVGKNAV
+821 CLKVGAEAV
-830 TVCDNT
+830 TVCDN
-836 GDTSQ
+836 GGGTSQ
-841 IKGVKTG
+841 IKGVKTP
-848 TENTDAVNVKQLR
+848 TEVN
-861 DAGSAYVKK
+861 
-870 SGDSMNGTLVFPD
+870 
-883 NRYINFSGPAQ
+883 
-894 YGDGVVYLNCTSLNA
+894 
-909 PGLDNSKFQV
+909 
-919 GIVSRGE
+919 
-926 DASIGFTFTKGK
+926 
-938 LTAGRGNTLD
+938 
-948 KPCILGGIDTPVSEH
+948 
-963 DAVNKGYVDGLVTVS
+963 DAVNKGYVDGLLGLQYFSANNALKWKGKTETGSISGVMLNMGKTVMLVLDPDTWYPPAGNYPEGTLTLPMPSGWSDRGPDCRGVNGYFSWRQAS
-978 APALSDLSALNL
+978 ACTADEGSNVFSINFIPNATSETVNPALTINL
-990 RLEIAGT
+990 
-997 PSIALKGRTPVRVPN
+997 
-1012 ERMVVLPF
+1012 
-1020 AGSGTAPGKGSGY
+1020 
-1033 ISFEYEVDN
+1033 
-1042 SGFGWAPVYCS
+1042 
-1053 MGQASTWT
+1053 
-1061 GGAYIWHNAEINK
+1061 
-1074 RAVASKINVEI
+1074 KINDESAHILNTSPVI
-1085 ASNSD
+1085 FVAN
-1090 IPIAGN
+1090 
-1096 IYLKYLPLTTTEI
+1096 YY
-1109 TP
+1109 TPAV

>member
-9 VPGKPG
+9 MPGKPG
-15 CNCGQPPAHP
+15 C
-25 CPPPMPGCDCGQ
+25 DCGK
-37 PPVPPQ
+37 PTV
-43 CPPPC
+43 PPC
-48 PPPEFPPFCPEDKPM
+48 PPPVFPPFCPEDKPM

-184 SASKVEYADKIMV
+184 SASKVEYADKMMV

-313 GLTSKACA
+313 GLTSRACA

-397 NKKAIAQVKSELE
+397 NKKAIAQVKAELA

-421 QLQENID
+421 QLQYNID
-428 AEAKA
+428 AETAA
-433 REDADNVLQ
+433 REEADNQLQ
-442 DNIDAEAKARAD
+442 DNIDAEAQARAD
-454 ADKVLQGNIDA
+454 ADN
-465 EAKARA
+465 
-471 DADKVLQGNIDAEAK
+471 
-486 ARADAD
+486 
-492 KVLQGNIGAEAKARA
+492 
-507 DADKVLQGNI
+507 VLQGNI

-527 DAALQENINKEAQ
+527 DAALQENINNEAQ
-540 ARQAADTVLQGN
+540 ARQAADTALQGN
-552 IDKETKARIAA
+552 IDKETEARKAA

-569 RIDGLDTRLTAA
+569 RIDGLNTRLTAA

-594 LQQQMS
+594 LQQQMA

-628 ALVSRVDEL
+628 TLVSRVDDL

-657 GDTMSGALGLDYSRS
+657 GDTM
-672 GNISNFGAIA
+672 
-682 LGASKPTGSLRP
+682 TGDLK
-694 MIGVVGQQNSN
+694 M
-705 GDGILELHG
+705 
-714 KNQVVVEL
+714 
-722 GPDAETDSTRV
+722 A
-733 ATIDVGGADII
+733 
-744 SRIRVRDASW
+744 DASGTV
-754 NAKGSIDATN
+754 KGS
-764 NGLGI
+764 
-769 SATGKQIAV
+769 
-778 SAGELKL
+778 
-785 NAPITSD
+785 
-792 IQVADD
+792 
-798 SKVVKG
+798 
-804 RLSDTT
+804 LSDTT

-821 CLKVGKNAV
+821 CLKVGAEAV
-830 TVCDNT
+830 TVCDNA
-836 GDTSQ
+836 GGASQ

-861 DAGSAYVKK
+861 DAGADYVKK
-870 SGDSMNGTLVFPD
+870 SGDTMTGDLIFRNNTHIAVSGDTGEGDLNIYSSVIHHSRCARLSGGTL
-883 NRYINFSGPAQ
+883 SGRSTELRLWSDYAEFYHGAGSSAAPRVT
-894 YGDGVVYLNCTSLNA
+894 GIGTPTENA
-909 PGLDNSKFQV
+909 
-919 GIVSRGE
+919 
-926 DASIGFTFTKGK
+926 
-938 LTAGRGNTLD
+938 
-948 KPCILGGIDTPVSEH
+948 
-963 DAVNKGYVDGLVTVS
+963 DAVNKEYVDGLLGLQYFSVGDGLKWRGKAETSSVSGVMVNMGKTVMLVLNPS
-978 APALSDLSALNL
+978 TWYPPAGANPDGTLNL
-990 RLEIAGT
+990 PMPIGWPDRGPDSRGVNGYFCWTQASAGYAGEGSNVFPFNIT
-997 PSIALKGRTPVRVPN
+997 AKKTSETVNPTLSIALTISDETAHILEASPVIFV
-1012 ERMVVLPF
+1012 
-1020 AGSGTAPGKGSGY
+1020 ASY
-1033 ISFEYEVDN
+1033 Y
-1042 SGFGWAPVYCS
+1042 APV
-1053 MGQASTWT
+1053 T
-1061 GGAYIWHNAEINK
+1061 
-1074 RAVASKINVEI
+1074 
-1085 ASNSD
+1085 
-1090 IPIAGN
+1090 
-1096 IYLKYLPLTTTEI
+1096 
-1109 TP
+1109 

>member
-9 VPGKPG
+9 
-15 CNCGQPPAHP
+15 
-25 CPPPMPGCDCGQ
+25 MPGCDCGK
-37 PPVPPQ
+37 PPVPPQCPPPCPPKPQ

-48 PPPEFPPFCPEDKPM
+48 PPPEFPPFCPEDRPV
-63 MGKPCCPPPPMP
+63 MGKPCCPPPPPMP
-75 PAPSVVSGMDLYEAM
+75 PVPSVVSGMDLYEAM

-95 RVNICIHNYNQVMAE
+95 RVNVCIHNYNQVMAE

-184 SASKVEYADKIMV
+184 SASKVEYADKMMV
-197 AIPKGDKGWYGKAL
+197 AIPKGDNGWYGKAL

-238 YGNSVNVDQMLRDT
+238 YGNSVSVDQMLRDT

-397 NKKAIAQVKSELE
+397 NKKAIAQVKAELA

-433 REDADNVLQ
+433 REEGDRQLQ
-442 DNIDAEAKARAD
+442 ANIDAEAKARED

-465 EAKARA
+465 EAKVR
-471 DADKVLQGNIDAEAK
+471 E
-486 ARADAD
+486 
-492 KVLQGNIGAEAKARA
+492 

-527 DAALQENINKEAQ
+527 DAALQDNINKEAQ
-540 ARQAADTVLQGN
+540 ARQAADTELQGN
-552 IDKETKARIAA
+552 IDKEAEARKAA

-569 RIDGLDTRLTAA
+569 RIDGLNTRLTAA

-594 LQQQMS
+594 LQQQMT

-612 ISDIET
+612 IADIET

-628 ALVSRVDEL
+628 TLVSRVDSISE
-637 STTVNNIISGAQ
+637 TINKIISGEQ

-657 GDTMSGALGLDYSRS
+657 GDTMSGALGIVASSYENA
-672 GNISNFGAIA
+672 GIIA
-682 LGASKPTGSLRP
+682 LGKDVGSIDPSNLTGAL
-694 MIGVVGQQNSN
+694 VVGQGDPNSYLSLYAKHVSFGPPGAQFFN
-705 GDGILELHG
+705 SDESGSISFNPIHFTDNQRLERGTVSAISDGI
-714 KNQVVVEL
+714 
-722 GPDAETDSTRV
+722 
-733 ATIDVGGADII
+733 
-744 SRIRVRDASW
+744 
-754 NAKGSIDATN
+754 
-764 NGLGI
+764 
-769 SATGKQIAV
+769 
-778 SAGELKL
+778 
-785 NAPITSD
+785 
-792 IQVADD
+792 
-798 SKVVKG
+798 
-804 RLSDTT
+804 
-810 DGVALSAEDGA
+810 ALSALDGA
-821 CLKVGKNAV
+821 CLKVGAQEV
-830 TVCDNT
+830 TVCDNS
-836 GDTSQ
+836 GGPSQ
-841 IKGVKTG
+841 IKGVKTP
-848 TENTDAVNVKQLR
+848 TETN
-861 DAGSAYVKK
+861 
-870 SGDSMNGTLVFPD
+870 
-883 NRYINFSGPAQ
+883 
-894 YGDGVVYLNCTSLNA
+894 
-909 PGLDNSKFQV
+909 
-919 GIVSRGE
+919 
-926 DASIGFTFTKGK
+926 
-938 LTAGRGNTLD
+938 
-948 KPCILGGIDTPVSEH
+948 
-963 DAVNKGYVDGLVTVS
+963 DAVNKGYVDGLLGLQYFSLDNALKWRGKTETYSISGVMLNMGKTVMLVLNPDTWYPPAGNHPDGTLKLPMPPGWSDRGPDRRGVNGYFSWRQAS
-978 APALSDLSALNL
+978 ACTGDEGSNVFQVSFIPSTTSETVNPALNINL
-990 RLEIAGT
+990 KITDEESHIVNT
-997 PSIALKGRTPVRVPN
+997 SPVIFVAN
-1012 ERMVVLPF
+1012 YYSV
-1020 AGSGTAPGKGSGY
+1020 
-1033 ISFEYEVDN
+1033 
-1042 SGFGWAPVYCS
+1042 
-1053 MGQASTWT
+1053 
-1061 GGAYIWHNAEINK
+1061 
-1074 RAVASKINVEI
+1074 AV
-1085 ASNSD
+1085 
-1090 IPIAGN
+1090 
-1096 IYLKYLPLTTTEI
+1096 
-1109 TP
+1109 

>member
-9 VPGKPG
+9 MPGKPG
-15 CNCGQPPAHP
+15 CNCGQPLVPP
-25 CPPPMPGCDCGQ
+25 CPPPMPGCDCGK

-48 PPPEFPPFCPEDKPM
+48 PPPVFPPFCPEDKPM

-184 SASKVEYADKIMV
+184 SASKVEYADKMMV

-216 MPSADEPTLWTVGF
+216 IPSADEPTLWTVGF

-238 YGNSVNVDQMLRDT
+238 YGNSVSVDQMLRDT

-313 GLTSKACA
+313 GLTSRACA

-397 NKKAIAQVKSELE
+397 NKKAIAQVKAELA

-428 AEAKA
+428 AETAA
-433 REDADNVLQ
+433 REEADNQLQ
-442 DNIDAEAKARAD
+442 ANIDAEAQARAN
-454 ADKVLQGNIDA
+454 ADN
-465 EAKARA
+465 
-471 DADKVLQGNIDAEAK
+471 
-486 ARADAD
+486 
-492 KVLQGNIGAEAKARA
+492 
-507 DADKVLQGNI
+507 VLQGNI
-517 DKEALARQNA
+517 DKEAIARQNA
-527 DAALQENINKEAQ
+527 DAALQDNINKEAQ

-552 IDKETKARIAA
+552 IDKETEARKAA

-569 RIDGLDTRLTAA
+569 RIDGLNTRLTAA

-594 LQQQMS
+594 LQQQMT

-628 ALVSRVDEL
+628 TLISRVDSISE
-637 STTVNNIISGAQ
+637 TINKIISGEQ
-649 DLPYVKRA
+649 DLPYVKRV
-657 GDTMSGALGLDYSRS
+657 GDTMTGDLKMADASGTV
-672 GNISNFGAIA
+672 
-682 LGASKPTGSLRP
+682 KGSL
-694 MIGVVGQQNSN
+694 
-705 GDGILELHG
+705 
-714 KNQVVVEL
+714 
-722 GPDAETDSTRV
+722 
-733 ATIDVGGADII
+733 
-744 SRIRVRDASW
+744 
-754 NAKGSIDATN
+754 
-764 NGLGI
+764 
-769 SATGKQIAV
+769 
-778 SAGELKL
+778 
-785 NAPITSD
+785 SD
-792 IQVADD
+792 I
-798 SKVVKG
+798 S
-804 RLSDTT
+804 
-810 DGVALSAEDGA
+810 DGVALTAENGA
-821 CLKVGKNAV
+821 CLKVGTQAV
-830 TVCDNT
+830 TVCDNA
-836 GDTSQ
+836 GGASQ

-861 DAGSAYVKK
+861 DAGNGFVKK
-870 SGDSMNGTLVFPD
+870 TGDTMTGALTLRSNSGGLIALYAPGGAEYATLTGTTISGSSDFAINHSNSNEPYDDMRGLVFKQKEVK
-883 NRYINFSGPAQ
+883 F
-894 YGDGVVYLNCTSLNA
+894 YGGGGV
-909 PGLDNSKFQV
+909 
-919 GIVSRGE
+919 
-926 DASIGFTFTKGK
+926 
-938 LTAGRGNTLD
+938 
-948 KPCILGGIDTPVSEH
+948 PCVVGGIASPVSSN
-963 DAVNKGYVDGLVTVS
+963 DAVNKGYVDELLGLQYFTVGDGLKWAGKTETYS
-978 APALSDLSALNL
+978 ISGVMLNMGKTVMLVLDPDTWYPPARMNPSGTLKLPAPIGWPDTGLGAGGMNGYFCWKQASVGMAKEGQTHFSFDILANHTSANVNPTLSVHLSTFDETAHIVETGPVIFVADYYAPA
-990 RLEIAGT
+990 G
-997 PSIALKGRTPVRVPN
+997 
-1012 ERMVVLPF
+1012 
-1020 AGSGTAPGKGSGY
+1020 
-1033 ISFEYEVDN
+1033 
-1042 SGFGWAPVYCS
+1042 
-1053 MGQASTWT
+1053 
-1061 GGAYIWHNAEINK
+1061 
-1074 RAVASKINVEI
+1074 
-1085 ASNSD
+1085 
-1090 IPIAGN
+1090 
-1096 IYLKYLPLTTTEI
+1096 
-1109 TP
+1109 

>member
-9 VPGKPG
+9 MPGK
-15 CNCGQPPAHP
+15 
-25 CPPPMPGCDCGQ
+25 PGCDCGQ

-48 PPPEFPPFCPEDKPM
+48 PPPVFPPFCPEDKPM

-184 SASKVEYADKIMV
+184 SASKVEYADKMMV
-197 AIPKGDKGWYGKAL
+197 AIPKGDNGWYGKAL

-313 GLTSKACA
+313 GLTSRACA

-397 NKKAIAQVKSELE
+397 NKKAIAQVKAELA
-410 EEIQRAKDAEQ
+410 EEIQRAMDAEQ
-421 QLQENID
+421 HLQENIDAEAAAREEADTQLQANID

-433 REDADNVLQ
+433 RE
-442 DNIDAEAKARAD
+442 D

-471 DADKVLQGNIDAEAK
+471 DADKVLQD
-486 ARADAD
+486 
-492 KVLQGNIGAEAKARA
+492 
-507 DADKVLQGNI
+507 NI

-552 IDKETKARIAA
+552 IDKETEARKAA

-569 RIDGLDTRLTAA
+569 RIDGLNTRLTAA

-594 LQQQMS
+594 LQQQMA
-600 SLDATVT
+600 SLDTTVT

-612 ISDIET
+612 IADIET

-628 ALVSRVDEL
+628 TLVSRVDSISE
-637 STTVNNIISGAQ
+637 TINKIISGEQ

-657 GDTMSGALGLDYSRS
+657 GDTMTGMLGINLSGAPGLGYIVFGQEPPTTLTAVEPSISAQS
-672 GNISNFGAIA
+672 GNSNRIIIQAKKVEIA
-682 LGASKPTGSLRP
+682 HSVGDNDLEPTVQFKETENLIR
-694 MIGVVGQQNSN
+694 N
-705 GDGILELHG
+705 GLTF
-714 KNQVVVEL
+714 Q
-722 GPDAETDSTRV
+722 DST
-733 ATIDVGGADII
+733 A
-744 SRIRVRDASW
+744 
-754 NAKGSIDATN
+754 
-764 NGLGI
+764 L
-769 SATGKQIAV
+769 
-778 SAGELKL
+778 
-785 NAPITSD
+785 
-792 IQVADD
+792 
-798 SKVVKG
+798 VKG
-804 RLSDTT
+804 RISDTD
-810 DGVALSAEDGA
+810 DGVAVTAENGA
-821 CLKVGKNAV
+821 CLKVGAEAV
-830 TVCDNT
+830 TVCDNA
-836 GDTSQ
+836 GGASQ
-841 IKGVKTG
+841 IKGVKTP
-848 TENTDAVNVKQLR
+848 TE
-861 DAGSAYVKK
+861 
-870 SGDSMNGTLVFPD
+870 
-883 NRYINFSGPAQ
+883 
-894 YGDGVVYLNCTSLNA
+894 
-909 PGLDNSKFQV
+909 
-919 GIVSRGE
+919 
-926 DASIGFTFTKGK
+926 
-938 LTAGRGNTLD
+938 GN
-948 KPCILGGIDTPVSEH
+948 
-963 DAVNKGYVDGLVTVS
+963 DAVNKGYVDGLLGLQYFTVGDGLKWTGKTDTYS
-978 APALSDLSALNL
+978 ISGVMLNMGKTVMLVLDPDTWYPPARMNPSGTLKLPTPIGWPDTVLSA
-990 RLEIAGT
+990 
-997 PSIALKGRTPVRVPN
+997 
-1012 ERMVVLPF
+1012 
-1020 AGSGTAPGKGSGY
+1020 SGNNGY
-1033 ISFEYEVDN
+1033 FC
-1042 SGFGWAPVYCS
+1042 WK
-1053 MGQASTWT
+1053 QASVGMANEGQTHFSFDILANHTSANANPTLSVHLSTFDATAHIVKT
-1061 GGAYIWHNAEINK
+1061 GPVIF
-1074 RAVASKINVEI
+1074 VADYYSPTV
-1085 ASNSD
+1085 
-1090 IPIAGN
+1090 
-1096 IYLKYLPLTTTEI
+1096 
-1109 TP
+1109 